1 MGDRHYQINALYRD
15 TLQALAEETERW
27 KGFLDCAGYN
37 FKLRFDEQVLL
48 YAQRPD
54 ATAVLTI
61 AQWNR
66 GFHRWVNRGA
76 KGIAVFDEAPD
87 TVQKIR
93 YYFDISDTHEGKD
106 ARKVPIWSYQDAYEA
121 EVIESLEAAFDIQEK
136 NESLPKTIEAAMQA
150 AAEAYRMD
158 YLPALKETQGASR
171 LSILDEENLS
181 LCLTEAAAASSRYL
195 ILRRLGFTKEA
206 EALSDSLTLARD
218 FNTKET
224 LQILGS
230 MVSDLSQI
238 ALTEIGKTVRAL
250 QKEEKEENRTIEQID
265 FFAYTKKKEEKGG
278 AEHETGNQLQPA
290 RGLSN
295 SKHHDAGAETGAD
308 RALRE
313 NAAAVSKGETKNDIL
328 SASDGLQTITAPF
341 GNRQTGAQDARAADP
356 ADDANRRGQR
366 ETEGRKHDA
375 LGTENE
381 QYPGK
386 SHGDRG
392 DGTDLQVAYY
402 DRKTEVSKLPFFH
415 GDKDIQAILLTT
427 PHLKVKKSDIRKFFE
442 LHRDTEERTSY
453 LREIFNNDYTE
464 LMLAGDRRVGYKTY
478 QNVLHLWEG
487 SYLSRTAE
495 GYYDWGV
502 ISEYFDS
509 LRLLGKLYDTA
520 ERLPSI
526 EEQESFFAER
536 SEEKPFFTQE
546 IIDEVLTR
554 GSGFENGKFRI
565 YEQFEKNLS
574 REENARFL
582 KKEYGIGGRY
592 PIKRGLGIDEDHSGA
607 GIKLRSGF
615 SEGSPKMLL
624 KWREA
629 AKRIGQLI
637 AAGQYLSPKEKKQY
651 PAWLALQEARKDALA
666 ESEKEKET
674 QKEWQEETAGESQEE
689 NYVFHLGDRVFLGAA
704 EYEILSMDNE
714 MVELYDGSCPLIH
727 KRIPVAQFEERVRQ
741 TPGNEHLL
749 KRTAVDTPYRELTEE
764 IKKEENDTGSEPK
777 DSLHA
782 EAELSAEPSEE
793 EKPAELFQ
801 YRISDAHFG
810 EGTPKEKFQ
819 RNLTALRLLKK
830 LESEE
835 RLASPH
841 EQEILAGYSGWGGLA
856 DAFDDTKADWKREY
870 AELKTLLAEEEYK
883 AARASTLT
891 AFYTPPMVIR
901 AIYQV
906 LMQAG
911 MREGNLL
918 EPSCGIGNFFGMLP
932 EEMKG
937 CKTYGVEIDPVSAR
951 LAKQL
956 YQKTQI
962 ANEGYENTSLPDSFF
977 DAAVG
982 NVPFGDFSLADQRY
996 DQEHFLIHDY
1006 FFAKTI
1012 DKVRSGGII
1021 AFVTSKG
1028 TLDKENPSVR
1038 KYLAQRAELVGA
1050 IRLPYTVF
1058 QKNAGTKVTTDILF
1072 LKKRERMTDILPSW
1086 VHLGK
1091 TEDGIPINEYY
1102 LEHPDMILGK
1112 LEMQNGRFGKM
1123 SVCAPDER
1131 IPLSLQLKEAAEK
1144 IQTALSLPEME
1155 DMESPEETE
1164 FLPADPSVRNF
1175 SYCVQDGKIYYR
1187 ENSLMREVQISAA
1200 AEKRMRGM
1208 IEIRDTLRKLISAQ
1222 QEERKD
1228 EEIQMLQK
1236 ELNQKYDAF
1245 TAKYGILSARGNR
1258 MVFSDDSSYV
1268 LLSAL
1273 EILNEDGSLKK
1284 KADIFTKRTIRSP
1297 KVITHTDTAV
1307 EALGVSLGERG
1318 RIDMGFMGRLC
1329 AKTEEE
1335 LQEELRGIIF
1345 LNPRW
1350 STENSEEKYLTA
1362 DEYLSGNVREK
1373 LKFAALRAQ
1382 LEPESF
1388 SEHIAALQKVQPK
1401 DLTASEISVK
1411 LGSTWIPAA
1420 YIEQFLYEFLG
1431 TPRYLQ
1437 NHIRVHFSKYT
1448 GEWRIENK
1456 TVDRANLKVHQRYGT
1471 ERMNAYKIVEQTL
1484 NLRDVRVFDYFDD
1497 GHGGKKAVLNQKET
1511 TIAQEKQMQ
1520 IKQAFTDW
1528 IWKEP
1533 ERRNR
1538 LCRLY
1543 NEKFNAIRPREYDGS
1558 HLRFHG
1564 MNPEIRLMPH
1574 QKNAVARV
1582 LYGGNTLLAHCVG
1595 AGKTFEMTAA
1605 AMESRR
1611 LGLCSKPMF
1620 VVPNHLIN
1628 QWASEFLQLY
1638 PAANLLVAT
1647 KKDFERKNRRRFCSR
1662 IATGEYDAIIIGHS
1676 QFEKIPISTE
1686 RQEALLEQEIEDV
1699 THGIQ
1704 ELKRQGG
1711 ERLSIKALEKMK
1723 RGLETKLKK
1732 LSDQSR
1738 KDDVV
1743 TFEELGVDRLFIDE
1757 AHYYKNL
1764 FLYTKMRNVA
1774 GIAQTEALKST
1785 DLYLKCRYLDE
1796 LTKGRGVVFA
1806 TGTPVSNSMT
1816 ELYTMQRYLEYD
1828 RLKEMGLEAFDAWA
1842 STFGETVTAIEL
1854 SPEGTGYRA
1863 KTRFAKFYNLPEL
1876 MAMFKEIADIQT
1888 ADMLNLPV
1896 PQAEFINVSVKPSE
1910 FQTEMVEGLSARA
1923 DKIRSKAVP
1932 VEVDN
1937 MLKVTN
1943 DGRKLAL
1950 EQRLLNPMLPDFA
1963 GSKVN
1968 ACVENVYAIWEAEK
1982 EKKLTQ
1988 LIFCDLSTPRKDGYD
2003 VYHDIKEKLMQKGV
2017 PQEEIRF
2024 IHEADSEAKK
2034 AELFSR
2040 VREGA
2045 VRVLIGSTQKMGAGT
2060 NVQQRLIALHDIDCP
2075 WRPSDLEQRS
2085 GRIIRQGNTNK
2096 AVKIFRYVTEGTF
2109 DAYLYQLV
2117 ESKQR
2122 FISQIYTSKT
2132 PVRAAEDVDEAALS
2146 YAEIKML
2153 ASGNPYIKEKMDLD
2167 IQVSRLKM
2175 LKQNFL
2181 SERYELEDRLLRA
2194 YPQKERQYQ
2203 EAICGYE
2210 NDLRRIAALPPS
2222 EETFTEM
2229 TLEGRIY
2236 TEKKQ
2241 AAAALLVAC
2250 QRMKSANPAEIGSYK
2265 GFAMFLS
2272 FDTFERQYR
2281 LELRA
2286 EMNYAVILGDDGLGN
2301 LTRIEHAIEKIPENL
2316 EKAKQALQEV
2326 QTQME
2331 NAKEELK
2338 KTFPREEE
2346 LEGKSRRLQELDS
2359 LLNLDQPEIP
2369 QITEECV
2376 EVEEEARRKEI
2387 TKDTR

>member
-1 MGDRHYQINALYRD
+1 MGDRHYQINALYRN

-27 KGFLDCAGYN
+27 KAFLDCAGYN

-61 AQWNR
+61 EQWNK

-106 ARKVPIWSYQDAYEA
+106 ARKVPLWSYQDAYEA
-121 EVIESLEAAFDIQEK
+121 EGIESLEAAFDIQEK
-136 NESLPKTIEAAMQA
+136 NESLPKTVEAAMQA

-206 EALSDSLTLARD
+206 EALTDSLTLARD

-224 LQILGS
+224 LQILGNL
-230 MVSDLSQI
+230 VSDLSQI

-295 SKHHDAGAETGAD
+295 SKHHDAGAKRNTD

-328 SASDGLQTITAPF
+328 SASDGLQAITAPF
-341 GNRQTGAQDARAADP
+341 GNRQTGAQDAEAADP

-366 ETEGRKHDA
+366 ETERRKHDA
-375 LGTENE
+375 LGTEDE

-442 LHRDTEERTSY
+442 LHRDTEERIFY

-502 ISEYFDS
+502 ISEHFDS

-526 EEQESFFAER
+526 EEQESFFAELPT
-536 SEEKPFFTQE
+536 ENPFFTQE
-546 IIDEVLTR
+546 IIDEVLTH

-574 REENARFL
+574 LEENAKFL

-615 SEGSPKMLL
+615 SEDSPKMIL
-624 KWREA
+624 KWTEA

-651 PAWLALQEARKDALA
+651 PAWLALQEARKDAFA
-666 ESEKEKET
+666 ESEKEKES
-674 QKEWQEETAGESQEE
+674 QREWQEETTGESQEE
-689 NYVFHLGDRVFLGAA
+689 NYVFHLGDRVFLGTA

-714 MVELYDGSCPLIH
+714 MVELYDPSCPLIH
-727 KRIPVAQFEERVRQ
+727 KRIPAAQFEERIRQ
-741 TPGNEHLL
+741 TPGNAHLL
-749 KRTAVDTPYRELTEE
+749 ERNAIDTPYREL
-764 IKKEENDTGSEPK
+764 KEESDAEPALGNPLQE
-777 DSLHA
+777 D
-782 EAELSAEPSEE
+782 AEPSEKK

-819 RNLTALRLLKK
+819 KNLAALRLLKK

-835 RLASPH
+835 RLANPS
-841 EQEILAGYSGWGGLA
+841 EQEILANYNGWGGLA

-870 AELKTLLAEEEYK
+870 EALKALLSEEEYK

-891 AFYTPPMVIR
+891 AFYTPPVVIR

-982 NVPFGDFSLADQRY
+982 NVPFGDFCLADQRY

-1006 FFAKTI
+1006 FFAKTL
-1012 DKVRSGGII
+1012 DKVRPGGII

-1038 KYLAQRAELVGA
+1038 KYIAQRAELIGA
-1050 IRLPYTVF
+1050 IRLPYTAF
-1058 QKNAGTKVTTDILF
+1058 QKTAGTKVTTDILF

-1086 VHLGK
+1086 VYLGK
-1091 TEDGIPINEYY
+1091 REDGISINEYFI
-1102 LEHPDMILGK
+1102 EHPEMVLGK
-1112 LEMQNGRFGKM
+1112 IEMRSGRFRPI
-1123 SVCAPDER
+1123 SVCAPNENL
-1131 IPLSLQLKEAAEK
+1131 PLSLQLKEAAER
-1144 IQTALSLPEME
+1144 IQTELSLPEL
-1155 DMESPEETE
+1155 ESIESTEETE
-1164 FLPADPSVRNF
+1164 LIPADPSVRNF
-1175 SYCVQDGKIYYR
+1175 SYCVEDGKIYYR
-1187 ENSLMREVQISAA
+1187 ENSLMRQIQISAA
-1200 AEKRMRGM
+1200 AEKRVRGM
-1208 IEIRDTLRKLISAQ
+1208 IEIRDTLRKLITAQ
-1222 QEERKD
+1222 QEDHSD
-1228 EEIQMLQK
+1228 EEIQTLQK
-1236 ELNQKYDAF
+1236 ELNQKYDSF
-1245 TAKYGILSARGNR
+1245 TAKYGRLSARGNR

-1273 EILNEDGSLKK
+1273 EILNDDGSLRK

-1318 RIDMGFMGRLC
+1318 RIDMGFMERLC

-1345 LNPRW
+1345 LNPAW
-1350 STENSEEKYLTA
+1350 SAENSEEKYLTA
-1362 DEYLSGNVREK
+1362 DAYLSGNVREK

-1382 LEPESF
+1382 LEPEVF
-1388 SEHIAALQKVQPK
+1388 SEHMTALQKVQPK

-1411 LGSTWIPAA
+1411 LGSTWIPEND
-1420 YIEQFLYEFLG
+1420 ITDFLHELLG
-1431 TPRYLQ
+1431 TPRYLKDR
-1437 NHIRVHFSKYT
+1437 IRVRYSKYT
-1448 GEWRIENK
+1448 GQWRVENK
-1456 TVDRANLKVHQRYGT
+1456 SFDTGNLKVYRTYGT
-1471 ERMNAYKIVEQTL
+1471 QRMNAYKIMEQTL
-1484 NLRDVRVFDYFDD
+1484 NLRDARVFDYFENEK
-1497 GHGGKKAVLNQKET
+1497 GAKQAVINAKET
-1511 TIAQEKQMQ
+1511 AIAQEKQMQ

-1528 IWKEP
+1528 IWKDP
-1533 ERRNR
+1533 ERRRR
-1538 LCRLY
+1538 LCERY
-1543 NEKFNAIRPREYDGS
+1543 NERFNAIRPREYDGS

-1605 AMESRR
+1605 AMESKR
-1611 LGLCSKPMF
+1611 LGLCQKPMF
-1620 VVPNHLIN
+1620 VVPNHLIE

-1647 KKDFERKNRRRFCSR
+1647 RKDFEKKNRKRFCSR
-1662 IATGEYDAIIIGHS
+1662 IATGEYDAVILGHS
-1676 QFEKIPISTE
+1676 QFEKIPISKE
-1686 RQEALLEQEIEDV
+1686 RQEALLTQEIEAV
-1699 THGIQ
+1699 SCGIQ

-1711 ERLSIKALEKMK
+1711 ERISVKALEKMK
-1723 RGLETKLKK
+1723 KGLETKLKK

-1854 SPEGTGYRA
+1854 APEGTGYRA

-1876 MAMFKEIADIQT
+1876 MTIFKEIADIQT

-1896 PQAEFINVSVKPSE
+1896 PQAEFINVSVRPSE
-1910 FQTEMVEGLSARA
+1910 FQTEMVEGLSERA

-1968 ACVENVYAIWEAEK
+1968 ACVENVHAIWEAGK

-1988 LIFCDLSTPRKDGYD
+1988 LIFCDLSTPRKEGYD
-2003 VYHDIKEKLMQKGV
+2003 VYHDIK
-2017 PQEEIRF
+2017 
-2024 IHEADSEAKK
+2024 
-2034 AELFSR
+2034 
-2040 VREGA
+2040 
-2045 VRVLIGSTQKMGAGT
+2045 
-2060 NVQQRLIALHDIDCP
+2060 
-2075 WRPSDLEQRS
+2075 
-2085 GRIIRQGNTNK
+2085 
-2096 AVKIFRYVTEGTF
+2096 
-2109 DAYLYQLV
+2109 
-2117 ESKQR
+2117 
-2122 FISQIYTSKT
+2122 
-2132 PVRAAEDVDEAALS
+2132 
-2146 YAEIKML
+2146 
-2153 ASGNPYIKEKMDLD
+2153 
-2167 IQVSRLKM
+2167 
-2175 LKQNFL
+2175 
-2181 SERYELEDRLLRA
+2181 
-2194 YPQKERQYQ
+2194 
-2203 EAICGYE
+2203 
-2210 NDLRRIAALPPS
+2210 
-2222 EETFTEM
+2222 
-2229 TLEGRIY
+2229 
-2236 TEKKQ
+2236 
-2241 AAAALLVAC
+2241 
-2250 QRMKSANPAEIGSYK
+2250 
-2265 GFAMFLS
+2265 
-2272 FDTFERQYR
+2272 
-2281 LELRA
+2281 
-2286 EMNYAVILGDDGLGN
+2286 
-2301 LTRIEHAIEKIPENL
+2301 
-2316 EKAKQALQEV
+2316 
-2326 QTQME
+2326 
-2331 NAKEELK
+2331 
-2338 KTFPREEE
+2338 
-2346 LEGKSRRLQELDS
+2346 
-2359 LLNLDQPEIP
+2359 
-2369 QITEECV
+2369 
-2376 EVEEEARRKEI
+2376 
-2387 TKDTR
+2387 

>member
-1 MGDRHYQINALYRD
+1 MSDRHYQIDALYRN
-15 TLQALAEETERW
+15 TLQALAEETARW

-61 AQWNR
+61 TQWNS

-106 ARKVPIWSYQDAYEA
+106 ARKVPLWSYQDAYEA

-136 NESLPKTIEAAMQA
+136 NESLPKTVEAAMQA

-206 EALSDSLTLARD
+206 EALTDSLTLACD

-230 MVSDLSQI
+230 MVSDISQI
-238 ALTEIGKTVRAL
+238 ALTEIGKTMRAL

-308 RALRE
+308 RALWE
-313 NAAAVSKGETKNDIL
+313 NEAAVSKGETKNDIL

-341 GNRQTGAQDARAADP
+341 GNRQAGAHDARAVDP
-356 ADDANRRGQR
+356 ADDANRGGQR

-402 DRKTEVSKLPFFH
+402 DRKTEVTRLPFF
-415 GDKDIQAILLTT
+415 GRDADIQAILLTT
-427 PHLKVKKSDIRKFFE
+427 PHLKASKGAIRDFFA
-442 LHRDTEERTSY
+442 LHRDTEERIAY
-453 LREIFNNDYTE
+453 LREIFNHDYTE

-526 EEQESFFAER
+526 EEQESFFAEY

-582 KKEYGIGGRY
+582 KKEYGIGGSY
-592 PIKRGLGIDEDHSGA
+592 PIKRGLGIDEDHAGA

-615 SEGSPKMLL
+615 SENSPKMLL
-624 KWREA
+624 KWTEA
-629 AKRIGQLI
+629 GKRIRELI
-637 AAGQYLSPKEKKQY
+637 ALDRYLSPKEKKQY
-651 PAWLALQEARKDALA
+651 PAWLSMQEARREALTEDRTRQSEEQSQA
-666 ESEKEKET
+666 ETEA
-674 QKEWQEETAGESQEE
+674 EEA
-689 NYVFHLGDRVFLGAA
+689 YVFHLGDRVFLGAA

-714 MVELYDGSCPLIH
+714 TVELYDPNCPLLH
-727 KRIPVAQFEERVRQ
+727 KRIPAAQFEERVRQ
-741 TPGNEHLL
+741 SPGNEHLL
-749 KRTAVDTPYRELTEE
+749 ERNAVDTPYRELNED
-764 IKKEENDTGSEPK
+764 IKKEESNTESEPK
-777 DSLHA
+777 DSLQE
-782 EAELSAEPSEE
+782 EAELDAEPSEE
-793 EKPAELFQ
+793 ERKQKELFQ
-801 YRISDAHFG
+801 YRITDAHFG

-830 LESEE
+830 LEGEE
-835 RLASPH
+835 RLASPS
-841 EQEILAGYSGWGGLA
+841 EQEILAGYSGWGGLS

-891 AFYTPPMVIR
+891 AFYTPPVVIR

-1006 FFAKTI
+1006 FFAKTL
-1012 DKVRSGGII
+1012 DKVRPSGII

-1038 KYLAQRAELVGA
+1038 KYIAQRAELIGA
-1050 IRLPYTVF
+1050 IRLPYTAF
-1058 QKNAGTKVTTDILF
+1058 QKTAGTKVTTDILF

-1091 TEDGIPINEYY
+1091 TEDGISINEYY
-1102 LEHPDMILGK
+1102 LEHPEMVLGK

-1123 SVCAPDER
+1123 SVCAPNENL
-1131 IPLSLQLKEAAEK
+1131 PLSLQLKEAAER
-1144 IQTALSLPEME
+1144 IQTELSLPELESME
-1155 DMESPEETE
+1155 NPEETE
-1164 FLPADPSVRNF
+1164 LIPADPSVRNF

-1187 ENSLMREVQISAA
+1187 ENSLMRVVQISAV
-1200 AEKRMRGM
+1200 AEKRVRGM
-1208 IEIRDTLRKLISAQ
+1208 IGIRDTLRRLITAQ
-1222 QEERKD
+1222 QEDHAD

-1236 ELNQKYDAF
+1236 ELNQEYDAF
-1245 TAKYGILSARGNR
+1245 TAKYGLISARGNR

-1318 RIDMGFMGRLC
+1318 RIDMAFMEILC
-1329 AKTEEE
+1329 GKTEGV

-1345 LNPRW
+1345 FNPAW
-1350 STENSEEKYLTA
+1350 SAENSEEKYLTA

-1373 LKFAALRAQ
+1373 LKLAKLRAD
-1382 LEPESF
+1382 LEPEVF
-1388 SEHIAALQKVQPK
+1388 FGHAAALQKVQPK

-1456 TVDRANLKVHQRYGT
+1456 TADHVNLKVHQRYGT

-1528 IWKEP
+1528 IWKDP
-1533 ERRNR
+1533 ERRRR
-1538 LCRLY
+1538 LCERY
-1543 NEKFNAIRPREYDGS
+1543 NERFNAIRPREYDGS

-1605 AMESRR
+1605 AMESKR
-1611 LGLCSKPMF
+1611 LGLCQKPMF
-1620 VVPNHLIN
+1620 VVPNHLIE

-1647 KKDFERKNRRRFCSR
+1647 RKDFEKKNRKRFCSR
-1662 IATGEYDAIIIGHS
+1662 IATGEYDAVILGHS
-1676 QFEKIPISTE
+1676 QFEKIPISLE
-1686 RQEALLEQEIEDV
+1686 RQEALLTQEIEDISR
-1699 THGIQ
+1699 GIQ
-1704 ELKRQGG
+1704 ELKMQGG
-1711 ERLSIKALEKMK
+1711 ERLSVKALEKMK
-1723 RGLETKLKK
+1723 KGLETKLKK

-1854 SPEGTGYRA
+1854 APEGTGYRA

-1876 MAMFKEIADIQT
+1876 MAMFKEIADLQT

-1968 ACVENVYAIWEAEK
+1968 ACVENVYAIWEAGK

-2085 GRIIRQGNTNK
+2085 GRIIRQGNTNE

-2167 IQVSRLKM
+2167 IQVSRLRM

-2241 AAAALLVAC
+2241 AGAALLIVC

-2338 KTFPREEE
+2338 KTFPKEEE
-2346 LEGKSRRLQELDS
+2346 LEEKSRRLQELDS

-2376 EVEEEARRKEI
+2376 EVEEEARTKEM

>member
-1 MGDRHYQINALYRD
+1 MRDRHYQIDVLYRN
-15 TLQALAEETERW
+15 TLQALAEETEGW

-121 EVIESLEAAFDIQEK
+121 EVIESLEAAFDMPEK

-206 EALSDSLTLARD
+206 EALTDSLTLARD

-224 LQILGS
+224 LQILGNL
-230 MVSDLSQI
+230 VSDISQI

-313 NAAAVSKGETKNDIL
+313 NAAAVSTGETKNDIL
-328 SASDGLQTITAPF
+328 SASDGLQAITAPF
-341 GNRQTGAQDARAADP
+341 GNRQTGAQDAEAADP

-375 LGTENE
+375 LGTEDE

-402 DRKTEVSKLPFFH
+402 DRKTEVLKLPFF
-415 GDKDIQAILLTT
+415 GRDADIQAILLTT

-442 LHRDTEERTSY
+442 LHRDTEERISY
-453 LREIFNNDYTE
+453 LREIFNHDYTE

-502 ISEYFDS
+502 IAEHFDS
-509 LRLLGKLYDTA
+509 LRLLAKLYDTA

-526 EEQESFFAER
+526 EEQESFFAELPT
-536 SEEKPFFTQE
+536 ENPFFTQE

-574 REENARFL
+574 LEENAKFL

-592 PIKRGLGIDEDHSGA
+592 PIKSGLGIDEDHSGA

-624 KWREA
+624 KWTEA

-637 AAGQYLSPKEKKQY
+637 AAGQYLSPKETKQY
-651 PAWLALQEARKDALA
+651 PSWLALQEARKDALA
-666 ESEKEKET
+666 ESEKEKES
-674 QKEWQEETAGESQEE
+674 QREWQEETAGESQEE

-714 MVELYDGSCPLIH
+714 MVELYDPSCPLIH
-727 KRIPVAQFEERVRQ
+727 KRIPAAQFEERIRQ
-741 TPGNEHLL
+741 TPGNAHLL
-749 KRTAVDTPYRELTEE
+749 ERNAVDTPYRELTEE

-819 RNLTALRLLKK
+819 RNLMALRLLKK
-830 LESEE
+830 LESDE

-918 EPSCGIGNFFGMLP
+918 EPSCGIGNFFGVLP
-932 EEMKG
+932 EEMKA

-951 LAKQL
+951 LARQL

-982 NVPFGDFSLADQRY
+982 NVPFGDFCLADQRY

-1012 DKVRSGGII
+1012 DKVRPGGII

-1038 KYLAQRAELVGA
+1038 KYIAQRAELIGA
-1050 IRLPYTVF
+1050 IRLPYTAF
-1058 QKNAGTKVTTDILF
+1058 QKTAGTKVTTDILF

-1086 VHLGK
+1086 VYLGK

-1123 SVCAPDER
+1123 SVCTPDER

-1175 SYCVQDGKIYYR
+1175 SYCMEDGKIYYR
-1187 ENSLMREVQISAA
+1187 ENSLMRQIQISAA
-1200 AEKRMRGM
+1200 AEKRVRGM
-1208 IEIRDTLRKLISAQ
+1208 IEIRDTLRRLIRAQ
-1222 QEERKD
+1222 QEDHSD
-1228 EEIQMLQK
+1228 EEIQTLQK
-1236 ELNQKYDAF
+1236 ELNQKYDSF
-1245 TAKYGILSARGNR
+1245 TAKYGLLSARGN

-1318 RIDMGFMGRLC
+1318 RIDMGFMERLC

-1350 STENSEEKYLTA
+1350 STKNSEEKYLTA

-1388 SEHIAALQKVQPK
+1388 SEHIASLQKVQPK

-1456 TVDRANLKVHQRYGT
+1456 TADRANLKVHQRYGT

-1484 NLRDVRVFDYFDD
+1484 NLRDVRVFDYFED

-1511 TIAQEKQMQ
+1511 AIAQEKQMQ
-1520 IKQAFTDW
+1520 IKQGFTDW
-1528 IWKEP
+1528 IWKDP

-1605 AMESRR
+1605 AMESKR
-1611 LGLCSKPMF
+1611 LGICQKPMF
-1620 VVPNHLIN
+1620 VVPNHLIE

-1854 SPEGTGYRA
+1854 APEGYT
-1863 KTRFAKFYNLPEL
+1863 
-1876 MAMFKEIADIQT
+1876 
-1888 ADMLNLPV
+1888 
-1896 PQAEFINVSVKPSE
+1896 
-1910 FQTEMVEGLSARA
+1910 
-1923 DKIRSKAVP
+1923 
-1932 VEVDN
+1932 
-1937 MLKVTN
+1937 
-1943 DGRKLAL
+1943 
-1950 EQRLLNPMLPDFA
+1950 
-1963 GSKVN
+1963 
-1968 ACVENVYAIWEAEK
+1968 
-1982 EKKLTQ
+1982 
-1988 LIFCDLSTPRKDGYD
+1988 
-2003 VYHDIKEKLMQKGV
+2003 
-2017 PQEEIRF
+2017 
-2024 IHEADSEAKK
+2024 
-2034 AELFSR
+2034 
-2040 VREGA
+2040 
-2045 VRVLIGSTQKMGAGT
+2045 LIG
-2060 NVQQRLIALHDIDCP
+2060 R
-2075 WRPSDLEQRS
+2075 
-2085 GRIIRQGNTNK
+2085 
-2096 AVKIFRYVTEGTF
+2096 
-2109 DAYLYQLV
+2109 
-2117 ESKQR
+2117 
-2122 FISQIYTSKT
+2122 
-2132 PVRAAEDVDEAALS
+2132 
-2146 YAEIKML
+2146 
-2153 ASGNPYIKEKMDLD
+2153 
-2167 IQVSRLKM
+2167 
-2175 LKQNFL
+2175 
-2181 SERYELEDRLLRA
+2181 
-2194 YPQKERQYQ
+2194 
-2203 EAICGYE
+2203 
-2210 NDLRRIAALPPS
+2210 
-2222 EETFTEM
+2222 
-2229 TLEGRIY
+2229 
-2236 TEKKQ
+2236 
-2241 AAAALLVAC
+2241 
-2250 QRMKSANPAEIGSYK
+2250 
-2265 GFAMFLS
+2265 
-2272 FDTFERQYR
+2272 
-2281 LELRA
+2281 
-2286 EMNYAVILGDDGLGN
+2286 
-2301 LTRIEHAIEKIPENL
+2301 
-2316 EKAKQALQEV
+2316 
-2326 QTQME
+2326 
-2331 NAKEELK
+2331 
-2338 KTFPREEE
+2338 
-2346 LEGKSRRLQELDS
+2346 
-2359 LLNLDQPEIP
+2359 
-2369 QITEECV
+2369 
-2376 EVEEEARRKEI
+2376 
-2387 TKDTR
+2387 

>member
-1 MGDRHYQINALYRD
+1 MTSTHYQIDRLYRQ
-15 TLQALAEETERW
+15 TMQSLSEEKNWESFLA
-27 KGFLDCAGYN
+27 FAGNHYH
-37 FKLRFDEQVLL
+37 LRFDEQVLI

-54 ATAVLTI
+54 ASKVHTI
-61 AQWNR
+61 EQWNR
-66 GFHRWVNRGA
+66 NYHHWVNRGA
-76 KGIAVFDEAPD
+76 KGIAVFDDTPD

-93 YYFDISDTHEGKD
+93 YYFDISDTHDGKD
-106 ARKVPIWSYQDAYEA
+106 AK
-121 EVIESLEAAFDIQEK
+121 
-136 NESLPKTIEAAMQA
+136 A
-150 AAEAYRMD
+150 AALWRYDSAAQEAVIKALGVGVCNTMQEAVLAAVKTAADEHILAYVSDLKDAQSGSRLEILED
-158 YLPALKETQGASR
+158 EHLKTCLKEIAV
-171 LSILDEENLS
+171 
-181 LCLTEAAAASSRYL
+181 CSSAYM
-195 ILRRLGFTKEA
+195 IFHRLGAKFPPEA
-206 EALSDSLTLARD
+206 NDMFSLVQD

-224 LQILGS
+224 LQILG
-230 MVSDLSQI
+230 MMTHDLSQTI
-238 ALTEIGKTVRAL
+238 LAEIEKVL
-250 QKEEKEENRTIEQID
+250 CSFQVQKENRTFEIHRNSAYTEEKEKQ
-265 FFAYTKKKEEKGG
+265 GG
-278 AEHETGNQLQPA
+278 TGHEREHTVPNAGRLP
-290 RGLSN
+290 N
-295 SKHHDAGAETGAD
+295 SKHHDAGAKRSAD

-313 NAAAVSKGETKNDIL
+313 NAPAVSQRETKTGIL
-328 SASDGLQTITAPF
+328 PPSDGLQAIAAPF
-341 GNRQTGAQDARAADP
+341 GNRQRGAQDAGAADP
-356 ADDANRRGQR
+356 ADDANRRNQR

-375 LGTENE
+375 LGAEDE

-392 DGTDLQVAYY
+392 GGTDLQVAYY
-402 DRKTEVSKLPFFH
+402 DRKTEVTRLPFF
-415 GDKDIQAILLTT
+415 GRDADVQAILLTT
-427 PHLKVKKSDIRKFFE
+427 PYLKAGKSDIRKFFA
-442 LHRDTEERTSY
+442 LHRDTEERISY

-464 LMLAGDRRVGYKTY
+464 LILAGDRRVGYKTY

-582 KKEYGIGGRY
+582 KKEYGIGGSY
-592 PIKRGLGIDEDHSGA
+592 PIKRGLGIDEDHAGA

-624 KWREA
+624 KWTEA
-629 AKRIGQLI
+629 AKHIGQLI
-637 AAGQYLSPKEKKQY
+637 AIGQYLSPKEKKQY

-666 ESEKEKET
+666 ESEKEKES
-674 QKEWQEETAGESQEE
+674 QREWQEETAGESQEE

-749 KRTAVDTPYRELTEE
+749 KRNAVDTPYRELTEE

-819 RNLTALRLLKK
+819 KNLAALRLLKK

-835 RLASPH
+835 RFADPP
-841 EQEILAGYSGWGGLA
+841 EQEILAGYSGWGGLS
-856 DAFDDTKADWKREY
+856 DAFDETKTDWKREY

-883 AARASTLT
+883 TARASTLT
-891 AFYTPPMVIR
+891 AFYTPPVVIR

-932 EEMKG
+932 EEMKA

-982 NVPFGDFSLADQRY
+982 NVPFGDFCLADQRY

-1006 FFAKTI
+1006 FFAKTL
-1012 DKVRSGGII
+1012 DKVRPGGII

-1038 KYLAQRAELVGA
+1038 KYIAQRAELIGA

-1086 VHLGK
+1086 VYLGK

-1123 SVCAPDER
+1123 SVCTPNER
-1131 IPLSLQLKEAAEK
+1131 IPLSLQLKEAAGK
-1144 IQTALSLPEME
+1144 IQTELSLPEME
-1155 DMESPEETE
+1155 SMESPEETE

-1187 ENSLMREVQISAA
+1187 ENSLMREVQSSAA

-1245 TAKYGILSARGNR
+1245 TAKYGLLSARGN

-1318 RIDMGFMGRLC
+1318 RIDMGFMERLC

-1350 STENSEEKYLTA
+1350 STKNSEEKYLTA

-1456 TVDRANLKVHQRYGT
+1456 TADRANLKVHQRYGT

-1528 IWKEP
+1528 IWKDP
-1533 ERRNR
+1533 ERRRR
-1538 LCRLY
+1538 LCERY
-1543 NEKFNAIRPREYDGS
+1543 NERFNAIRPREYDGS
-1558 HLRFHG
+1558 HIRFHG

-1732 LSDQSR
+1732 LSDQSK

-1828 RLKEMGLEAFDAWA
+1828 RLKAMGLEAFDAWA

-1854 SPEGTGYRA
+1854 APEGTGYRA

-2060 NVQQRLIALHDIDCP
+2060 NVQQRLIALHDLDCP
-2075 WRPSDLEQRS
+2075 WRPSDV
-2085 GRIIRQGNTNK
+2085 GRILRTF
-2096 AVKIFRYVTEGTF
+2096 KI
-2109 DAYLYQLV
+2109 
-2117 ESKQR
+2117 
-2122 FISQIYTSKT
+2122 
-2132 PVRAAEDVDEAALS
+2132 
-2146 YAEIKML
+2146 
-2153 ASGNPYIKEKMDLD
+2153 
-2167 IQVSRLKM
+2167 
-2175 LKQNFL
+2175 
-2181 SERYELEDRLLRA
+2181 
-2194 YPQKERQYQ
+2194 
-2203 EAICGYE
+2203 
-2210 NDLRRIAALPPS
+2210 
-2222 EETFTEM
+2222 
-2229 TLEGRIY
+2229 
-2236 TEKKQ
+2236 KK
-2241 AAAALLVAC
+2241 
-2250 QRMKSANPAEIGSYK
+2250 N
-2265 GFAMFLS
+2265 
-2272 FDTFERQYR
+2272 
-2281 LELRA
+2281 
-2286 EMNYAVILGDDGLGN
+2286 
-2301 LTRIEHAIEKIPENL
+2301 
-2316 EKAKQALQEV
+2316 
-2326 QTQME
+2326 
-2331 NAKEELK
+2331 
-2338 KTFPREEE
+2338 
-2346 LEGKSRRLQELDS
+2346 
-2359 LLNLDQPEIP
+2359 
-2369 QITEECV
+2369 V
-2376 EVEEEARRKEI
+2376 EVTDNGKI
-2387 TKDTR
+2387 II

>member
-1 MGDRHYQINALYRD
+1 LSDRHYQIDALYRKI
-15 TLQALAEETERW
+15 LKELSEEPESW
-27 KGFLDCAGYN
+27 KAFLDCAGYN

-61 AQWNR
+61 EQWNK

-76 KGIAVFDEAPD
+76 KGIAVFDEAAD

-106 ARKVPIWSYQDAYEA
+106 ARKVPLWSYQDTYEA
-121 EVIESLEAAFDIQEK
+121 EVIESLEAAFDIPEK
-136 NESLPKTIEAAMQA
+136 NEGLPKTVEAAMQA

-158 YLPALKETQGASR
+158 YLPALKETQGVSR

-195 ILRRLGFTKEA
+195 ILRRFGFTKEA
-206 EALSDSLTLARD
+206 EALTDSLTLARD

-295 SKHHDAGAETGAD
+295 SKHHDAGAEAGAD
-308 RALRE
+308 WALRE

-328 SASDGLQTITAPF
+328 SPSDRLQAAGTPL
-341 GNRQTGAQDARAADP
+341 GNRQAGVRDERAADS

-366 ETEGRKHDA
+366 EAEGRRYDA
-375 LGTENE
+375 LGAEDEKHRSQSDGNHTDRT
-381 QYPGK
+381 YPE
-386 SHGDRG
+386 
-392 DGTDLQVAYY
+392 VAYY
-402 DRKTEVSKLPFFH
+402 DRKAEVSKLPFFH

-427 PHLKVKKSDIRKFFE
+427 PHLKAKKSDIRKFFE
-442 LHRDTEERTSY
+442 LHRDTEERISY
-453 LREIFNNDYTE
+453 LREIFNNDFTE
-464 LMLAGDRRVGYKTY
+464 LFLAGDRRVGYKTY

-526 EEQESFFAER
+526 EEQESFFAEL

-565 YEQFEKNLS
+565 YEQFEKGLS
-574 REENARFL
+574 NEENARFL
-582 KKEYGIGGRY
+582 KNEYGIGGRY
-592 PIKRGLGIDEDHSGA
+592 PIKSGLGIDEDHSGA

-615 SEGSPKMLL
+615 SEDSPKMLL
-624 KWREA
+624 KWTEA

-637 AAGQYLSPKEKKQY
+637 AMGQYLSPKETKQY
-651 PAWLALQEARKDALA
+651 PSWLALQEARRDALA
-666 ESEKEKET
+666 ESEKEKES
-674 QKEWQEETAGESQEE
+674 QKERQTEKAVESQEE
-689 NYVFHLGDRVFLGAA
+689 NYVFRLGDRVFLGAA
-704 EYEILSMDNE
+704 EYEILSMDEE
-714 MVELYDGSCPLIH
+714 MVELYDPSCPLIP
-727 KRIPVAQFEERVRQ
+727 KRIPAAQFEERVRQ

-749 KRTAVDTPYRELTEE
+749 ERNAIDMPYREVREE
-764 IKKEENDTGSEPK
+764 SDERPALGNLQKED
-777 DSLHA
+777 
-782 EAELSAEPSEE
+782 AEPSEE
-793 EKPAELFQ
+793 KREQKELFQ
-801 YRISDAHFG
+801 YRITDEHFG

-830 LESEE
+830 LESEA
-835 RLASPH
+835 RLASPS
-841 EQEILAGYSGWGGLA
+841 EQEILAGYSGWGGLS
-856 DAFDDTKADWKREY
+856 DAFDETKTDWKSEY
-870 AELKTLLAEEEYK
+870 EALKALLSEEEYK

-962 ANEGYENTSLPDSFF
+962 ANEGYEKTNLPDSFF

-1012 DKVRSGGII
+1012 DKVRPGGII

-1038 KYLAQRAELVGA
+1038 KYIAQRAELVGA
-1050 IRLPYTVF
+1050 IRLPYTAF

-1086 VHLGK
+1086 VYLGK
-1091 TEDGIPINEYY
+1091 TEDGISINEYFI
-1102 LEHPDMILGK
+1102 EHPEMILGK
-1112 LEMQNGRFGKM
+1112 IEMRSGRFRPI
-1123 SVCAPDER
+1123 SVCAPNENL
-1131 IPLSLQLKEAAEK
+1131 PLSLQLTKAAEN
-1144 IQTALSLPEME
+1144 IQTELSLPEME
-1155 DMESPEETE
+1155 SMESPEEAE

-1187 ENSLMREVQISAA
+1187 ENSLMREVPISAA
-1200 AEKRMRGM
+1200 AEKRVRGM
-1208 IEIRDTLRKLISAQ
+1208 IAIRDTLRNLISAQ
-1222 QEERKD
+1222 QEERAD

-1236 ELNQKYDAF
+1236 ELNQKYDSF
-1245 TAKYGILSARGNR
+1245 TAKYGLLSSRGNR

-1273 EILNEDGSLKK
+1273 EILNEDGSLRK

-1297 KVITHTDTAV
+1297 KAITHTDTAV
-1307 EALGVSLGERG
+1307 EALSVSLGERG
-1318 RIDMGFMGRLC
+1318 RIDMDFMESLC
-1329 AKTEEE
+1329 GKTEEK

-1345 LNPRW
+1345 LNPTW
-1350 STENSEEKYLTA
+1350 TAESSEEKYLTA

-1382 LEPESF
+1382 LEPEVF
-1388 SEHIAALQKVQPK
+1388 SEHMTALQKVQPK

-1411 LGSTWIPAA
+1411 LGSTWIPEND
-1420 YIEQFLYEFLG
+1420 ITDFLHELLG
-1431 TPRYLQ
+1431 TPRYLKDR
-1437 NHIRVHFSKYT
+1437 IRVRYSKYT
-1448 GEWRIENK
+1448 GQWRVENK
-1456 TVDRANLKVHQRYGT
+1456 SFDTGNLKVYRTYGT
-1471 ERMNAYKIVEQTL
+1471 QRMNAYKIMEQTL
-1484 NLRDVRVFDYFDD
+1484 NLRDARVFDYFENEK
-1497 GHGGKKAVLNQKET
+1497 GTKQAVINAKET
-1511 TIAQEKQMQ
+1511 AIAQEKQMQ

-1543 NEKFNAIRPREYDGS
+1543 NDKFNAIRPREYDGS

-1564 MNPEIRLMPH
+1564 MNPEISLMPH

-1595 AGKTFEMTAA
+1595 AGKTYEMTAA
-1605 AMESRR
+1605 AMESKR
-1611 LGLCSKPMF
+1611 LGLCQKPMF
-1620 VVPNHLIN
+1620 VVPNHLIE

-1647 KKDFERKNRRRFCSR
+1647 RKDFEKKNRKRFCSR
-1662 IATGEYDAIIIGHS
+1662 IATGEYDAVILGHS
-1676 QFEKIPISTE
+1676 QFEKIPISLE
-1686 RQEALLEQEIEDV
+1686 RQEALLTQEIEDISR
-1699 THGIQ
+1699 GIQ
-1704 ELKRQGG
+1704 ELKMQGG
-1711 ERLSIKALEKMK
+1711 ERLSVKALEKMK
-1723 RGLETKLKK
+1723 KGLETKLKK

-1854 SPEGTGYRA
+1854 APEGTGYRA

-1876 MAMFKEIADIQT
+1876 MTMFKEIADIQT
-1888 ADMLNLPV
+1888 ADMLHLPV

-1910 FQTEMVEGLSARA
+1910 FQTEMVEGLSERA
-1923 DKIRSKAVP
+1923 DRIRSKAVP

-1968 ACVENVYAIWEAEK
+1968 ACVENVYAIWEDGK

-1988 LIFCDLSTPRKDGYD
+1988 LIFCDLSTPRNDGYD
-2003 VYHDIKEKLMQKGV
+2003 VYHDIKEKLIQKGV

-2060 NVQQRLIALHDIDCP
+2060 NVQQRLIALHDLDCP

-2085 GRIIRQGNTNK
+2085 GRIIRQGNTNET
-2096 AVKIFRYVTEGTF
+2096 VKIFRYVTEGTF

-2132 PVRAAEDVDEAALS
+2132 PIRSAEDVDEAALS

-2167 IQVSRLKM
+2167 IQVSRLRM

-2210 NDLRRIAALPPS
+2210 NDLRRIAVLPPS

-2229 TLEGRIY
+2229 TIAGTTYR
-2236 TEKKQ
+2236 EKKQ
-2241 AAAALLVAC
+2241 AGAALLVAC

-2301 LTRIEHAIEKIPENL
+2301 LTRIEHAINKIPEKM

-2346 LEGKSRRLQELDS
+2346 LEEKSRRLQELDS

-2369 QITEECV
+2369 QITEDCI
-2376 EVEEEARRKEI
+2376 EVEEEVRTKEM
-2387 TKDTR
+2387 TKYTR

>member
-1 MGDRHYQINALYRD
+1 MRDRHYQIDVLYRN
-15 TLQALAEETERW
+15 TLQALAEETEGW

-61 AQWNR
+61 EQWNK

-76 KGIAVFDEAPD
+76 KGIAVFDEALD

-121 EVIESLEAAFDIQEK
+121 EVIESLEAAFDMPEK
-136 NESLPKTIEAAMQA
+136 NESLPKTVEAAMQA

-158 YLPALKETQGASR
+158 YLPALKELQGQSR

-195 ILRRLGFTKEA
+195 ILKRLGFTKEA
-206 EALSDSLTLARD
+206 EALTDSLTLARD

-224 LQILGS
+224 LQILGNL
-230 MVSDLSQI
+230 VSDLSQI

-295 SKHHDAGAETGAD
+295 SKHHDAGAKRIAD
-308 RALRE
+308 RTLRE

-328 SASDGLQTITAPF
+328 SASDGLQAITAPF
-341 GNRQTGAQDARAADP
+341 GNRQTGAQDAEAADP

-366 ETEGRKHDA
+366 ETERRKHDA
-375 LGTENE
+375 LGTEDE

-402 DRKTEVSKLPFFH
+402 DRKTEVSRLPFFH

-442 LHRDTEERTSY
+442 LHRDTEERISY

-502 ISEYFDS
+502 ISEHFDS

-526 EEQESFFAER
+526 EEQESFFAELPT
-536 SEEKPFFTQE
+536 ENPFFTQE
-546 IIDEVLTR
+546 IIDEVLTH

-574 REENARFL
+574 LEENAKFL

-615 SEGSPKMLL
+615 SEDSPKMIL
-624 KWREA
+624 KWTEA

-637 AAGQYLSPKEKKQY
+637 AIGQYLSPKEKKQY
-651 PAWLALQEARKDALA
+651 PAWLALQEARKDAFA
-666 ESEKEKET
+666 ESEKEKES
-674 QKEWQEETAGESQEE
+674 QREWQEETTGESQEE

-714 MVELYDGSCPLIH
+714 MVELYDPSCPLIH
-727 KRIPVAQFEERVRQ
+727 KRIPAAQFEERIRQ
-741 TPGNEHLL
+741 TPGNAHLL
-749 KRTAVDTPYRELTEE
+749 ERNAVDTPYREL
-764 IKKEENDTGSEPK
+764 KEESDAEPALGNPLQE
-777 DSLHA
+777 D
-782 EAELSAEPSEE
+782 AEPSEKK

-819 RNLTALRLLKK
+819 KNLAALRLLKK

-835 RLASPH
+835 RLANPS

-870 AELKTLLAEEEYK
+870 EALKALLAEEEYK

-891 AFYTPPMVIR
+891 AFYTPPVVIR

-982 NVPFGDFSLADQRY
+982 NVPFGDFCLADQRY

-1006 FFAKTI
+1006 FFAKTL
-1012 DKVRSGGII
+1012 DKVRPGGII

-1038 KYLAQRAELVGA
+1038 KYIAQRAELIGA
-1050 IRLPYTVF
+1050 IRLPYTAF
-1058 QKNAGTKVTTDILF
+1058 QKTAGTKVTTDILF

-1086 VHLGK
+1086 VYLGK
-1091 TEDGIPINEYY
+1091 REDEISINEYFI
-1102 LEHPDMILGK
+1102 EHPEMVLGK
-1112 LEMQNGRFGKM
+1112 IEMRSGRFRPI
-1123 SVCAPDER
+1123 SVCAPNENL
-1131 IPLSLQLKEAAEK
+1131 PLSLQLKEAAER
-1144 IQTALSLPEME
+1144 IQTELSLPEL
-1155 DMESPEETE
+1155 ESIESTEETE
-1164 FLPADPSVRNF
+1164 LIPADPSVRNF
-1175 SYCVQDGKIYYR
+1175 SYCVEDGKIYYR
-1187 ENSLMREVQISAA
+1187 ENSLMRQIQISAA
-1200 AEKRMRGM
+1200 AEKRVRGM
-1208 IEIRDTLRKLISAQ
+1208 IEIRDTLRKLITAQ
-1222 QEERKD
+1222 QEDHSD
-1228 EEIQMLQK
+1228 EEIQTLQK
-1236 ELNQKYDAF
+1236 ELNQKYDSF
-1245 TAKYGILSARGNR
+1245 TAKYGLLSARGNR

-1273 EILNEDGSLKK
+1273 EILNDDGSLRK

-1307 EALGVSLGERG
+1307 EALGVSLGEHG
-1318 RIDMGFMGRLC
+1318 RIDMGFMERLC

-1345 LNPRW
+1345 LNPAW
-1350 STENSEEKYLTA
+1350 SAENSEEKYLTA
-1362 DEYLSGNVREK
+1362 DAYLSGNVREK

-1382 LEPESF
+1382 LEPEVF
-1388 SEHIAALQKVQPK
+1388 SEHMTALQKVQPK

-1411 LGSTWIPAA
+1411 LGSTWIPEND
-1420 YIEQFLYEFLG
+1420 ITDFLHELLG
-1431 TPRYLQ
+1431 TPRYLKDR
-1437 NHIRVHFSKYT
+1437 IRVRYSKYT
-1448 GEWRIENK
+1448 GQWRVENK
-1456 TVDRANLKVHQRYGT
+1456 SFDTGNLKVYRTYGT
-1471 ERMNAYKIVEQTL
+1471 QRMNAYKIVEQTL
-1484 NLRDVRVFDYFDD
+1484 NLRDVRVFDYFED
-1497 GHGGKKAVLNQKET
+1497 GQGCKKAVLNQKET
-1511 TIAQEKQMQ
+1511 AIAQEKQMQ

-1528 IWKEP
+1528 IWKDP
-1533 ERRNR
+1533 ERRRR
-1538 LCRLY
+1538 LCERY
-1543 NEKFNAIRPREYDGS
+1543 NERFNAIRPREYDGS

-1605 AMESRR
+1605 AMESKR
-1611 LGLCSKPMF
+1611 LGLCQKPMF
-1620 VVPNHLIN
+1620 VVPNHLIE

-1647 KKDFERKNRRRFCSR
+1647 RKDFEKKNRKRFCSR
-1662 IATGEYDAIIIGHS
+1662 IATGEYDAVILGHS
-1676 QFEKIPISTE
+1676 QFEKIPISKE
-1686 RQEALLEQEIEDV
+1686 RQEALLTQEIEAV
-1699 THGIQ
+1699 SCGIQ

-1711 ERLSIKALEKMK
+1711 ERISVKALEKMK
-1723 RGLETKLKK
+1723 KGLETKLKK

-1743 TFEELGVDRLFIDE
+1743 TFEELGIDRLFIDE

-1854 SPEGTGYRA
+1854 APEGTGYRA

-1876 MAMFKEIADIQT
+1876 MTIFKEIADIQT

-1896 PQAEFINVSVKPSE
+1896 PQAEFINVSVRPSE
-1910 FQTEMVEGLSARA
+1910 FQTEMVEGLSTRA

-1968 ACVENVYAIWEAEK
+1968 ACVENVHAIWEAGK

-2003 VYHDIKEKLMQKGV
+2003 VYHDIKEKLMKKGV
-2017 PQEEIRF
+2017 PETEIRF
-2024 IHEADSEAKK
+2024 IHEADTEAKK

-2060 NVQQRLIALHDIDCP
+2060 NVQQRLIALHDLDCP

-2085 GRIIRQGNTNK
+2085 GRIIRQGNTNEI
-2096 AVKIFRYVTEGTF
+2096 VKIFRYVTEGTF

-2122 FISQIYTSKT
+2122 FISQIYTSKA
-2132 PVRAAEDVDEAALS
+2132 PVRSAEDVDEAALS

-2167 IQVSRLKM
+2167 IQVSRLKV

-2181 SERYELEDRLLRA
+2181 SSRYEMEDELLRV
-2194 YPQKERQYQ
+2194 YPQKERKLKEQIFGYQ
-2203 EAICGYE
+2203 KDMELLAS
-2210 NDLRRIAALPPS
+2210 LPPS

-2241 AAAALLVAC
+2241 AGAALLIAC

-2301 LTRIEHAIEKIPENL
+2301 LTRIEHAINKIPEKL

-2346 LEGKSRRLQELDS
+2346 LEEKSRRLQELDS

-2376 EVEEEARRKEI
+2376 EVEEEVRTKEM

>member
-1 MGDRHYQINALYRD
+1 MTSTHYQIDRLYRQ
-15 TLQALAEETERW
+15 TMQSLSEEKNWESFLA
-27 KGFLDCAGYN
+27 FAGNHYH
-37 FKLRFDEQVLL
+37 LRFDEQVLI

-54 ATAVLTI
+54 ASKVHTI
-61 AQWNR
+61 EQWNR
-66 GFHRWVNRGA
+66 NYHHWVNRGA
-76 KGIAVFDEAPD
+76 KGIAVFDDTPD

-93 YYFDISDTHEGKD
+93 YYFDISDTHDGKD
-106 ARKVPIWSYQDAYEA
+106 AK
-121 EVIESLEAAFDIQEK
+121 
-136 NESLPKTIEAAMQA
+136 A
-150 AAEAYRMD
+150 AALWRYDSAAQEAVIKALGVGVCNTMQEAVLAAVKTAADEHILAYVSDLKDAQSGSRLEILED
-158 YLPALKETQGASR
+158 EHLKTCLKEIAV
-171 LSILDEENLS
+171 
-181 LCLTEAAAASSRYL
+181 CSSAYM
-195 ILRRLGFTKEA
+195 IFHRLGAKFPPEA
-206 EALSDSLTLARD
+206 NDMFSLVQD

-224 LQILGS
+224 LQILG
-230 MVSDLSQI
+230 MMTHDLSQTI
-238 ALTEIGKTVRAL
+238 LAEIEKVL
-250 QKEEKEENRTIEQID
+250 CSFQVQKENRTFEIHRNSAYTEEKEKQ
-265 FFAYTKKKEEKGG
+265 GG
-278 AEHETGNQLQPA
+278 TGHEREHTVPNAGRLP
-290 RGLSN
+290 N
-295 SKHHDAGAETGAD
+295 SKHHDAGAKRSAD

-313 NAAAVSKGETKNDIL
+313 NAPAVSQRETKTGIL
-328 SASDGLQTITAPF
+328 PPSDGLQAIAAPF
-341 GNRQTGAQDARAADP
+341 GNRQRGAQDAGAADP
-356 ADDANRRGQR
+356 ADDANRRNQR

-375 LGTENE
+375 LGAEDE

-392 DGTDLQVAYY
+392 GGTDLQVAYY
-402 DRKTEVSKLPFFH
+402 DRKTEVTRLPFF
-415 GDKDIQAILLTT
+415 GRDADVQAILLTT
-427 PHLKVKKSDIRKFFE
+427 PYLKAGKSDIRKFFA
-442 LHRDTEERTSY
+442 LHRDTEERISY

-464 LMLAGDRRVGYKTY
+464 LILAGDRRVGYKTY

-582 KKEYGIGGRY
+582 KKEYGIGGSY
-592 PIKRGLGIDEDHSGA
+592 PIKRGLGIDEDHAGA

-624 KWREA
+624 KWTEA

-637 AAGQYLSPKEKKQY
+637 AIGQYLSPKEKKQY

-666 ESEKEKET
+666 ESEKEKES
-674 QKEWQEETAGESQEE
+674 QREWQEETAGESQEE

-749 KRTAVDTPYRELTEE
+749 KRNAVDTPYRELTEE

-819 RNLTALRLLKK
+819 KNLAALRLLKK

-835 RLASPH
+835 RFADPP
-841 EQEILAGYSGWGGLA
+841 EQEILAGYSGWGGLS
-856 DAFDDTKADWKREY
+856 DAFDETKTDWKREY

-883 AARASTLT
+883 TARASTLT
-891 AFYTPPMVIR
+891 AFYTPPVVIR

-932 EEMKG
+932 EEMKA

-982 NVPFGDFSLADQRY
+982 NVPFGDFCLADQRY

-1006 FFAKTI
+1006 FFAKTL
-1012 DKVRSGGII
+1012 DKVRPGGII

-1038 KYLAQRAELVGA
+1038 KYIAQRAELIGA

-1086 VHLGK
+1086 VYLGK

-1123 SVCAPDER
+1123 SVCTPNER
-1131 IPLSLQLKEAAEK
+1131 IPLSLQLKEAAGK
-1144 IQTALSLPEME
+1144 IQTELSLPEME
-1155 DMESPEETE
+1155 SMESPEETE

-1187 ENSLMREVQISAA
+1187 ENSLMREVQSSAA

-1245 TAKYGILSARGNR
+1245 TAKYGLLSARGN

-1318 RIDMGFMGRLC
+1318 RIDMGFMERLC

-1350 STENSEEKYLTA
+1350 STKNSEEKYLTA

-1456 TVDRANLKVHQRYGT
+1456 TADRANLKVHQRYGT

-1528 IWKEP
+1528 IWKDP
-1533 ERRNR
+1533 ERRRR
-1538 LCRLY
+1538 LCERY
-1543 NEKFNAIRPREYDGS
+1543 NERFNAIRPREYDGS
-1558 HLRFHG
+1558 HIRFHG

-1732 LSDQSR
+1732 LSDQSK

-1828 RLKEMGLEAFDAWA
+1828 RLKAMGLEAFDAWA

-1854 SPEGTGYRA
+1854 APEGTGYRA

-2060 NVQQRLIALHDIDCP
+2060 NVQQRLIALHDLDCP

-2085 GRIIRQGNTNK
+2085 GRIIRQGNTNET
-2096 AVKIFRYVTEGTF
+2096 VKIFRYVTEGTF

-2167 IQVSRLKM
+2167 IQVSRLRM

-2301 LTRIEHAIEKIPENL
+2301 LTRIEHVINKIPENL

-2376 EVEEEARRKEI
+2376 EVEEEARTKEI

>member
-1 MGDRHYQINALYRD
+1 MRHRHYQIDVLYRN

-27 KGFLDCAGYN
+27 KAFLDCAGYN

-61 AQWNR
+61 EQWNK

-106 ARKVPIWSYQDAYEA
+106 ARKVPLWSYQDAYEA
-121 EVIESLEAAFDIQEK
+121 EVIESLEAAFDMPEK
-136 NESLPKTIEAAMQA
+136 NESLPKTVEAAMQA

-158 YLPALKETQGASR
+158 YLPALKELQGQSR

-195 ILRRLGFTKEA
+195 ILKRLGFTKEA
-206 EALSDSLTLARD
+206 EALTDSLTLARD

-224 LQILGS
+224 LQILGNL
-230 MVSDLSQI
+230 VSDLSQI

-295 SKHHDAGAETGAD
+295 SKHHDAGAKRNTD

-328 SASDGLQTITAPF
+328 SASDGLQAITAPF
-341 GNRQTGAQDARAADP
+341 GNRQTGAQDAEAADP

-366 ETEGRKHDA
+366 ETERRKHDA
-375 LGTENE
+375 LGTEDE

-402 DRKTEVSKLPFFH
+402 DRKTEVLKLPFFH

-442 LHRDTEERTSY
+442 LHRDTEERISY

-502 ISEYFDS
+502 ISEHFDS

-526 EEQESFFAER
+526 EEQESFFAELPT
-536 SEEKPFFTQE
+536 ENPFFTQE
-546 IIDEVLTR
+546 IIDEVLTH

-574 REENARFL
+574 LEENAKFL

-624 KWREA
+624 KWTEA

-651 PAWLALQEARKDALA
+651 PSWLALQEARKDALA
-666 ESEKEKET
+666 ESEKEKES
-674 QKEWQEETAGESQEE
+674 QREWQEETAEESQEE

-714 MVELYDGSCPLIH
+714 MVELYDPSCPLIH
-727 KRIPVAQFEERVRQ
+727 KRIPAAQFEERIRQ
-741 TPGNEHLL
+741 TPGNAHLL
-749 KRTAVDTPYRELTEE
+749 ERNAVDTPYREL
-764 IKKEENDTGSEPK
+764 KEESDAEPALGNPLQE
-777 DSLHA
+777 D
-782 EAELSAEPSEE
+782 AEPSEKK

-819 RNLTALRLLKK
+819 KNLAALRLLKK

-835 RLASPH
+835 RLANPS
-841 EQEILAGYSGWGGLA
+841 EQENLAGYSGWGGLA

-870 AELKTLLAEEEYK
+870 EALKALLSEEEYK

-891 AFYTPPMVIR
+891 AFYTPPVVIR

-982 NVPFGDFSLADQRY
+982 NVPFGDFCLADQRY

-1006 FFAKTI
+1006 FFAKTL
-1012 DKVRSGGII
+1012 DKVRPGGII

-1038 KYLAQRAELVGA
+1038 KYIAQRAELVGA
-1050 IRLPYTVF
+1050 IRLPYTAF
-1058 QKNAGTKVTTDILF
+1058 QKTAGTKVTTDILF

-1086 VHLGK
+1086 VYLGK
-1091 TEDGIPINEYY
+1091 REDGISINEYFI
-1102 LEHPDMILGK
+1102 EHPEMVLGK
-1112 LEMQNGRFGKM
+1112 IEMRSGRFRPI
-1123 SVCAPDER
+1123 SVCAPNENL
-1131 IPLSLQLKEAAEK
+1131 PLSLQLKEAAER
-1144 IQTALSLPEME
+1144 IQTELSLPEL
-1155 DMESPEETE
+1155 ESIESTEETE
-1164 FLPADPSVRNF
+1164 LIPADPSVRNF
-1175 SYCVQDGKIYYR
+1175 SYCVEDGKIYYR
-1187 ENSLMREVQISAA
+1187 ENSLMRQIQISAA
-1200 AEKRMRGM
+1200 AEKRVRGM
-1208 IEIRDTLRKLISAQ
+1208 IEIRDTLRKLITAQ
-1222 QEERKD
+1222 QEDHSD
-1228 EEIQMLQK
+1228 EEIQTLQK
-1236 ELNQKYDAF
+1236 ELNQKYDSF
-1245 TAKYGILSARGNR
+1245 TAKYGLLSARGNR

-1273 EILNEDGSLKK
+1273 EILNDDGSLRK

-1318 RIDMGFMGRLC
+1318 RIDMGFMERLC

-1345 LNPRW
+1345 LNPAW
-1350 STENSEEKYLTA
+1350 SAENSEEKYLTA
-1362 DEYLSGNVREK
+1362 DAYLSGNVREK

-1382 LEPESF
+1382 LEPEVF
-1388 SEHIAALQKVQPK
+1388 SEHMTALQKVQPK

-1411 LGSTWIPAA
+1411 LGSTWIPEND
-1420 YIEQFLYEFLG
+1420 ITDFLHELLG
-1431 TPRYLQ
+1431 TPRYLKDR
-1437 NHIRVHFSKYT
+1437 IRVRYSKYT
-1448 GEWRIENK
+1448 GQWRVENK
-1456 TVDRANLKVHQRYGT
+1456 SFDTGNLKVYRTYGT
-1471 ERMNAYKIVEQTL
+1471 QRMNAYKIMEQTL
-1484 NLRDVRVFDYFDD
+1484 NLRDARVFDYFENEK
-1497 GHGGKKAVLNQKET
+1497 GAKQAVINAKET
-1511 TIAQEKQMQ
+1511 AIAQEKQMQ

-1528 IWKEP
+1528 IWKDP
-1533 ERRNR
+1533 ERRRR
-1538 LCRLY
+1538 LCERY
-1543 NEKFNAIRPREYDGS
+1543 NERFNAIRPREYDGS

-1605 AMESRR
+1605 AMESKR
-1611 LGLCSKPMF
+1611 LGLCQKPMF
-1620 VVPNHLIN
+1620 VVPNHLIE
-1628 QWASEFLQLY
+1628 QWASEFLQLQ

-1647 KKDFERKNRRRFCSR
+1647 RKDFEKKNRKRFCSR
-1662 IATGEYDAIIIGHS
+1662 IATGEYDAVILGHS
-1676 QFEKIPISTE
+1676 QFEKIPISKE
-1686 RQEALLEQEIEDV
+1686 RQEALLTQEIEAV
-1699 THGIQ
+1699 SCGIQ

-1711 ERLSIKALEKMK
+1711 ERISVKALEKMK
-1723 RGLETKLKK
+1723 KGLETKLKK

-1854 SPEGTGYRA
+1854 APEGTGYRA

-1876 MAMFKEIADIQT
+1876 MTIFKEIADIQT

-1896 PQAEFINVSVKPSE
+1896 PQAEFINVSVRPSE
-1910 FQTEMVEGLSARA
+1910 FQTEMVEGLSTRA

-1968 ACVENVYAIWEAEK
+1968 ACVENVYEIWEAEK

-2003 VYHDIKEKLMQKGV
+2003 VYHDIKEKLMQKSV

-2060 NVQQRLIALHDIDCP
+2060 NVQQRLIALHDLDCP

-2085 GRIIRQGNTNK
+2085 GRIIRQGNTNEI
-2096 AVKIFRYVTEGTF
+2096 VKIFRYVTEGTF

-2122 FISQIYTSKT
+2122 FISQIYTSKA
-2132 PVRAAEDVDEAALS
+2132 PVRSAEDVDEAALS

-2167 IQVSRLKM
+2167 IQVSRLKV

-2181 SERYELEDRLLRA
+2181 SSRYEMEDELLRV
-2194 YPQKERQYQ
+2194 YPQKERKLKEQIFGYQ
-2203 EAICGYE
+2203 KDMELLAS
-2210 NDLRRIAALPPS
+2210 LPPS

-2241 AAAALLVAC
+2241 AGAALLIAC

-2301 LTRIEHAIEKIPENL
+2301 LTRIEHAIEKIPEKL

-2326 QTQME
+2326 QTQMK

-2346 LEGKSRRLQELDS
+2346 LREKSRRLQELDS

-2376 EVEEEARRKEI
+2376 EVEEEVRTKEM

>member
-1 MGDRHYQINALYRD
+1 MSDRHYQIDALYRN
-15 TLQALAEETERW
+15 TLQALAEETARW

-61 AQWNR
+61 TQWNS

-106 ARKVPIWSYQDAYEA
+106 ARKVPLWSYQDAYEA

-206 EALSDSLTLARD
+206 EALTDSLTLARD

-308 RALRE
+308 RALWE
-313 NAAAVSKGETKNDIL
+313 NEAAVSKGETKTGIL
-328 SASDGLQTITAPF
+328 SASDGLQAITASF
-341 GNRQTGAQDARAADP
+341 GNRQAGAQDAGGADP
-356 ADDANRRGQR
+356 ADDANRRNQR

-386 SHGDRG
+386 SHGDRA

-402 DRKTEVSKLPFFH
+402 DRKTEVTRLPFF
-415 GDKDIQAILLTT
+415 GRDADIQAILLTT
-427 PHLKVKKSDIRKFFE
+427 PHLKAKKSDIRKFFE
-442 LHRDTEERTSY
+442 LHRDTEERISY

-509 LRLLGKLYDTA
+509 LRLLGKLCDTA
-520 ERLPSI
+520 GRLPSI

-582 KKEYGIGGRY
+582 KKEYGIGGSY
-592 PIKRGLGIDEDHSGA
+592 PIKRGLGIDEDHAGA

-615 SEGSPKMLL
+615 SENSPKMLL
-624 KWREA
+624 KWTEA
-629 AKRIGQLI
+629 GKRIRELI
-637 AAGQYLSPKEKKQY
+637 ALDRYLSPKEKKQY
-651 PAWLALQEARKDALA
+651 PAWLSMQEARREALTEDRTRQSEEQSQA
-666 ESEKEKET
+666 ETEA
-674 QKEWQEETAGESQEE
+674 EEA
-689 NYVFHLGDRVFLGAA
+689 YVFHLGDRVFLGAA

-714 MVELYDGSCPLIH
+714 TVELYDPNCPLLH
-727 KRIPVAQFEERVRQ
+727 KRIPAAQFEERVRQ
-741 TPGNEHLL
+741 SPGNEHLL
-749 KRTAVDTPYRELTEE
+749 ERNAVDTPYRELNED
-764 IKKEENDTGSEPK
+764 IKKEESNTESEPK
-777 DSLHA
+777 DSLQE
-782 EAELSAEPSEE
+782 EAELDAEPSEE
-793 EKPAELFQ
+793 ERKQKELFQ
-801 YRISDAHFG
+801 YRITDAHFG

-830 LESEE
+830 LEGEE
-835 RLASPH
+835 RLASPS

-891 AFYTPPMVIR
+891 AFYTPPVVIR

-918 EPSCGIGNFFGMLP
+918 EPSCGIGNFFGVLP
-932 EEMKG
+932 EEMKA
-937 CKTYGVEIDPVSAR
+937 CKTYGVEIDLISAR

-1006 FFAKTI
+1006 FFAKTL
-1012 DKVRSGGII
+1012 DKVRPSGII

-1038 KYLAQRAELVGA
+1038 KYIAQRAELIGA
-1050 IRLPYTVF
+1050 IRLPYTAF
-1058 QKNAGTKVTTDILF
+1058 QKTAGTKVTTDILF

-1091 TEDGIPINEYY
+1091 TEDGISINEYY
-1102 LEHPDMILGK
+1102 LEHPEMVLGK

-1123 SVCAPDER
+1123 SVCAPNENL
-1131 IPLSLQLKEAAEK
+1131 PLSLQLKEAAER
-1144 IQTALSLPEME
+1144 IQTELSLPELESME
-1155 DMESPEETE
+1155 NPEETE
-1164 FLPADPSVRNF
+1164 LIPADPSVRNF

-1187 ENSLMREVQISAA
+1187 ENSLMRVVQISAV
-1200 AEKRMRGM
+1200 AEKRVRGM
-1208 IEIRDTLRKLISAQ
+1208 IGIRDTLRRLITAQ
-1222 QEERKD
+1222 QEDHAD

-1245 TAKYGILSARGNR
+1245 TAKYGLISARGNR

-1273 EILNEDGSLKK
+1273 EILNEDGSLRK

-1297 KVITHTDTAV
+1297 KTITHTDTAV

-1318 RIDMGFMGRLC
+1318 RIDMAFMEILC
-1329 AKTEEE
+1329 GKTEGV

-1362 DEYLSGNVREK
+1362 DAYLSGNVREK

-1382 LEPESF
+1382 LEPEIF
-1388 SEHIAALQKVQPK
+1388 SGHIAALQKVQPK

-1456 TVDRANLKVHQRYGT
+1456 TADHVNLKVHQRYGT

-1533 ERRNR
+1533 DRRNR

-1605 AMESRR
+1605 AMESKR
-1611 LGLCSKPMF
+1611 LGLCQKPMF
-1620 VVPNHLIN
+1620 VVPNHLIE

-1732 LSDQSR
+1732 LSDQSK

-1764 FLYTKMRNVA
+1764 FLYTKMRNVS
-1774 GIAQTEALKST
+1774 GISQTEAQKST

-1796 LTKGRGVVFA
+1796 LTGGRGVIFA

-1816 ELYTMQRYLEYD
+1816 ELYTLQRYLSYD
-1828 RLKEMGLEAFDAWA
+1828 SLKKMGLEAFDAWA

-1968 ACVENVYAIWEAEK
+1968 ACVENVYAIWEAGK

-2085 GRIIRQGNTNK
+2085 GRIIRQGNTNE

-2167 IQVSRLKM
+2167 IQVSRLRM

-2241 AAAALLVAC
+2241 AGAALLIVC

-2316 EKAKQALQEV
+2316 EKAKQALKEV

-2338 KTFPREEE
+2338 KTFPKEEE
-2346 LEGKSRRLQELDS
+2346 LEEKSRRLQELDS

-2376 EVEEEARRKEI
+2376 EVEEEARTKEM

>member
-1 MGDRHYQINALYRD
+1 MTSTHYQIDRLYRQ
-15 TLQALAEETERW
+15 TMQSLSEEKNWESFLA
-27 KGFLDCAGYN
+27 FAGNHYH
-37 FKLRFDEQVLL
+37 LRFDEQVLI

-54 ATAVLTI
+54 ASKVHTI
-61 AQWNR
+61 EQWNR
-66 GFHRWVNRGA
+66 NYHHWVNRGA
-76 KGIAVFDEAPD
+76 KGIAVFDDTPD

-93 YYFDISDTHEGKD
+93 YYFDISDTHDGKD
-106 ARKVPIWSYQDAYEA
+106 AK
-121 EVIESLEAAFDIQEK
+121 
-136 NESLPKTIEAAMQA
+136 A
-150 AAEAYRMD
+150 AALWRYDSAAQEAVIKALGVGVCNTMQEAVLAAVKTAADEHILAYVSDLKDAQSGSRLEILED
-158 YLPALKETQGASR
+158 EHLKTCLKEIAV
-171 LSILDEENLS
+171 
-181 LCLTEAAAASSRYL
+181 CSSAYM
-195 ILRRLGFTKEA
+195 IFHRLGAKFPPEA
-206 EALSDSLTLARD
+206 NDMFSLVQD

-224 LQILGS
+224 LQILG
-230 MVSDLSQI
+230 MMTHDLSQTI
-238 ALTEIGKTVRAL
+238 LAEIEKVL
-250 QKEEKEENRTIEQID
+250 CSFQVQKENRTFEIHRNSAYTEEKEKQ
-265 FFAYTKKKEEKGG
+265 GG
-278 AEHETGNQLQPA
+278 TGHEREHTVPNAGRLP
-290 RGLSN
+290 N
-295 SKHHDAGAETGAD
+295 SKHHDAGAKRSAD

-313 NAAAVSKGETKNDIL
+313 NAPAVSQRETKTGIL
-328 SASDGLQTITAPF
+328 PPSDGLQAIAAPF
-341 GNRQTGAQDARAADP
+341 GNRQRGAQDAGAADP
-356 ADDANRRGQR
+356 ADDANRRNQR

-375 LGTENE
+375 LGAEDE

-392 DGTDLQVAYY
+392 GGTDLQVAYY
-402 DRKTEVSKLPFFH
+402 DRKTEVTRLPFF
-415 GDKDIQAILLTT
+415 GRDADVQAILLTT
-427 PHLKVKKSDIRKFFE
+427 PYLKAGKSDIRKFFA
-442 LHRDTEERTSY
+442 LHRDTEERISY

-464 LMLAGDRRVGYKTY
+464 LILAGDRRVGYKTY

-526 EEQESFFAER
+526 EEQESFFAELPA
-536 SEEKPFFTQE
+536 EKPFFTQE
-546 IIDEVLTR
+546 IIDEVLTT
-554 GSGFENGKFRI
+554 GSGFERGKFRI
-565 YEQFEKNLS
+565 YEQFEKGLS
-574 REENARFL
+574 NEENARFL

-592 PIKRGLGIDEDHSGA
+592 PIKSGLGVNEDHSGA
-607 GIKLRSGF
+607 GIKLSTGF
-615 SEGSPKMLL
+615 SEDSPKMLL
-624 KWREA
+624 KWTEA

-637 AAGQYLSPKEKKQY
+637 AMDRYLNAKEKKLY
-651 PAWLALQEARKDALA
+651 PAWLTAQEAKREELA
-666 ESEKEKET
+666 EDRTRQAKEQSQAETESEEV
-674 QKEWQEETAGESQEE
+674 
-689 NYVFHLGDRVFLGAA
+689 YVFHLGDTVYLGAA

-714 MVELYDGSCPLIH
+714 TVELYDPSCPLLH
-727 KRIPVAQFEERVRQ
+727 KRLPILQFEERVRQ

-749 KRTAVDTPYRELTEE
+749 ERNVIDTSYRELNED
-764 IKKEENDTGSEPK
+764 IKKEENDAGPGPK
-777 DSLHA
+777 ALPYE
-782 EAELSAEPSEE
+782 EAERVPGPSEE

-801 YRISDAHFG
+801 YRITDARFG

-819 RNLTALRLLKK
+819 KNLAALRLLKK

-835 RLASPH
+835 RFADPP
-841 EQEILAGYSGWGGLA
+841 EQEILAGYSGWGGLS

-870 AELKTLLAEEEYK
+870 AELKTLLTEEEYK

-891 AFYTPPMVIR
+891 AFYTPPVIVQ

-911 MREGNLL
+911 MREGNIL

-932 EEMKG
+932 EEMEG
-937 CKTYGVEIDPVSAR
+937 CKTYGVEIDPISAR

-956 YQKTQI
+956 YQKSRVI
-962 ANEGYENTSLPDSFF
+962 NEGYENTNLPDSFF

-996 DQEHFLIHDY
+996 DKEHFLIHDY

-1012 DKVRSGGII
+1012 DKVRPGGII

-1038 KYLAQRAELVGA
+1038 KYIAQRAELAGA
-1050 IRLPYTVF
+1050 IRLPYTAF

-1086 VHLGK
+1086 VHLGR

-1102 LEHPDMILGK
+1102 LEHPDMVLGK

-1123 SVCAPDER
+1123 SICMPDEST
-1131 IPLSLQLKEAAEK
+1131 PLALQIKKAAEH
-1144 IQTALSLPEME
+1144 IRMDAALPDPRSEE
-1155 DMESPEETE
+1155 QEAIEGKESY
-1164 FLPADPSVRNF
+1164 LPADPGVRNF
-1175 SYCVQDGKIYYR
+1175 SYCMQDGKIYYR
-1187 ENSLMREVQISAA
+1187 EDSRMKEVPLSMA
-1200 AEKRMRGM
+1200 AEWRVRGM

-1222 QEERKD
+1222 QEDHAD
-1228 EEIQMLQK
+1228 EEIQTLQK
-1236 ELNQKYDAF
+1236 ELNQKYDSF
-1245 TAKYGILSARGNR
+1245 TAKYGLLSVRGNR
-1258 MVFSDDSSYV
+1258 MAFSDDSSYA

-1273 EILNEDGSLKK
+1273 EILNDDGSLRK

-1297 KVITHTDTAV
+1297 KTITHTDTAV

-1318 RIDMGFMGRLC
+1318 RIDMAFMEILC
-1329 AKTEEE
+1329 GKTEGV

-1345 LNPRW
+1345 FNPAW
-1350 STENSEEKYLTA
+1350 SAENSEEKYLTA

-1373 LKFAALRAQ
+1373 LKLAKLRAD
-1382 LEPESF
+1382 LEPEVF
-1388 SEHIAALQKVQPK
+1388 FGHAAALQKVQPK

-1420 YIEQFLYEFLG
+1420 YITQFMYEILG
-1431 TPRYLQ
+1431 TPPYLRD
-1437 NHIRVHFSKYT
+1437 HIRVHFSKYT

-1456 TVDRANLKVHQRYGT
+1456 NADRANLKVHQTYGT
-1471 ERMNAYKIVEQTL
+1471 ERMNAYKIMEQTL

-1497 GHGGKKAVLNQKET
+1497 GQGSKKAVLNQKET
-1511 TIAQEKQMQ
+1511 AIAQEKQMQ
-1520 IKQAFTDW
+1520 MKQAFMDW

-1538 LCRLY
+1538 ICRLY
-1543 NEKFNAIRPREYDGS
+1543 NDKFNVIRPREYDGS

-1564 MNPEIRLMPH
+1564 MNPEITLMPH
-1574 QKNAVARV
+1574 QKNAAARV
-1582 LYGGNTLLAHCVG
+1582 IYGGNTLLAHCVG
-1595 AGKTFEMTAA
+1595 AGKTYEMTAA

-1611 LGLCSKPMF
+1611 LGLCQKPMF
-1620 VVPNHLIN
+1620 VVPNHLIE
-1628 QWASEFLQLY
+1628 QWAREFLQLY
-1638 PAANLLVAT
+1638 PAANILVAT
-1647 KKDFERKNRRRFCSR
+1647 KKDFERKHRKRFCSR
-1662 IATGEYDAIIIGHS
+1662 IATGEYDAVIIGHS
-1676 QFEKIPISTE
+1676 QFEKIPISLE
-1686 RQEALLEQEIEDV
+1686 RQEALLTQEIEDISR
-1699 THGIQ
+1699 GIQ
-1704 ELKRQGG
+1704 ELKMQGG
-1711 ERLSIKALEKMK
+1711 ERLSVKALEKMK
-1723 RGLETKLKK
+1723 KGLETKLKK

-1743 TFEELGVDRLFIDE
+1743 TFEELGVDRLFVDE

-1796 LTKGRGVVFA
+1796 ITQGRGVIFA

-1828 RLKEMGLEAFDAWA
+1828 RLKAMGLEAFDAWA

-1854 SPEGTGYRA
+1854 APEGTGYRA

-1888 ADMLNLPV
+1888 ADMLKLPV

-1910 FQTEMVEGLSARA
+1910 FQKEMVEGLSARA
-1923 DKIRSKAVP
+1923 DKIRGKTVSAD
-1932 VEVDN
+1932 VDN

-1963 GSKVN
+1963 ESKVN
-1968 ACVENVYAIWEAEK
+1968 ACVENVYDIWEAEK

-2003 VYHDIKEKLMQKGV
+2003 VYHDIKEKLMQRGV

-2034 AELFSR
+2034 AELFSC
-2040 VREGA
+2040 VREGK

-2060 NVQQRLIALHDIDCP
+2060 NVQQRLIALHDLDCP

-2085 GRIIRQGNTNK
+2085 GRIIRQGNTNET
-2096 AVKIFRYVTEGTF
+2096 VKIFRYVTEGTF

-2132 PVRAAEDVDEAALS
+2132 PVRSAEDVDEAALS

-2167 IQVSRLKM
+2167 IQVSRLKV

-2181 SERYELEDRLLRA
+2181 SEHYELEDRLLHT
-2194 YPQKERQYQ
+2194 YPKKERQYQ

-2210 NDLRRIAALPPS
+2210 NDLRRIADLPPS

-2229 TLEGRIY
+2229 TIAGSTY
-2236 TEKKQ
+2236 TVKKQ
-2241 AAAALLVAC
+2241 AGTALLVAC
-2250 QRMKSANPAEIGSYK
+2250 QRMKSANPVEIGSYK

-2286 EMNYAVILGDDGLGN
+2286 AMNYIVLLGDDSLGN
-2301 LTRIEHAIEKIPENL
+2301 LTRIENAIDKISERL
-2316 EKAKQALQEV
+2316 EIVKQKQKEV
-2326 QTQME
+2326 KIQIA

-2338 KTFPREEE
+2338 KTFPKEAE
-2346 LEGKSRRLQELDS
+2346 LSEKSRRLQELDRI
-2359 LLNLDQPEIP
+2359 LNLDQPELPELTDEPAEP
-2369 QITEECV
+2369 QQDETKTK
-2376 EVEEEARRKEI
+2376 EVIDRDVR
-2387 TKDTR
+2387 

>member
-1 MGDRHYQINALYRD
+1 MTSTHYQIDRLYRQ
-15 TLQALAEETERW
+15 TMQSLSEEKNWESFLA
-27 KGFLDCAGYN
+27 FAGNHYH
-37 FKLRFDEQVLL
+37 LRFDEQVLI

-54 ATAVLTI
+54 ASKVHTI
-61 AQWNR
+61 EQWNR
-66 GFHRWVNRGA
+66 NYHHWVNRGA
-76 KGIAVFDEAPD
+76 KGIAVFDDTPD

-93 YYFDISDTHEGKD
+93 YYFDISDTHDGKD
-106 ARKVPIWSYQDAYEA
+106 AK
-121 EVIESLEAAFDIQEK
+121 
-136 NESLPKTIEAAMQA
+136 A
-150 AAEAYRMD
+150 AALWRYDSAAQEAVIKALGVGVCNTMQEAVLAAVKTAADEHILAYVSDLKDAQSGSRLEILED
-158 YLPALKETQGASR
+158 EHLKTCLKEIAV
-171 LSILDEENLS
+171 
-181 LCLTEAAAASSRYL
+181 CSSAYM
-195 ILRRLGFTKEA
+195 IFHRLGAKFPPEA
-206 EALSDSLTLARD
+206 NDMFSLVQD

-224 LQILGS
+224 LQILG
-230 MVSDLSQI
+230 MMTHDLSQTI
-238 ALTEIGKTVRAL
+238 LAEIEKVL
-250 QKEEKEENRTIEQID
+250 CSFQVQKENRTFEIHRNSAYTEEKEKQ
-265 FFAYTKKKEEKGG
+265 GG
-278 AEHETGNQLQPA
+278 TGHEREHTVPNAGRLP
-290 RGLSN
+290 N
-295 SKHHDAGAETGAD
+295 SKHHDAGAKRSAD

-313 NAAAVSKGETKNDIL
+313 NAPAVSQRETKTGIL
-328 SASDGLQTITAPF
+328 PPSDGLQAIAAPF
-341 GNRQTGAQDARAADP
+341 GNRQRGAQDAGAADP
-356 ADDANRRGQR
+356 ADDANRRNQR

-375 LGTENE
+375 LGAEDE

-392 DGTDLQVAYY
+392 GGTDLQVAYY
-402 DRKTEVSKLPFFH
+402 DRKTEVTRLPFF
-415 GDKDIQAILLTT
+415 GRDADVQAILLTT
-427 PHLKVKKSDIRKFFE
+427 PYLKAGKSDIRKFFA
-442 LHRDTEERTSY
+442 LHRDTEERISY

-464 LMLAGDRRVGYKTY
+464 LILAGDRRVGYKTY

-582 KKEYGIGGRY
+582 KKEYGIGGSY
-592 PIKRGLGIDEDHSGA
+592 PIKRGLGIDEDHAGA

-624 KWREA
+624 KWTEA

-637 AAGQYLSPKEKKQY
+637 AIGQYLSPKEKKQY

-666 ESEKEKET
+666 ESEKEKES
-674 QKEWQEETAGESQEE
+674 QREWQEETAGESQEE

-749 KRTAVDTPYRELTEE
+749 KRNAVDTPYRELTEE

-819 RNLTALRLLKK
+819 KNLAALRLLKK

-835 RLASPH
+835 RFADPP
-841 EQEILAGYSGWGGLA
+841 EQEILAGYSGWGGLS
-856 DAFDDTKADWKREY
+856 DAFDETKTDWKREY

-883 AARASTLT
+883 TARASTLT
-891 AFYTPPMVIR
+891 AFYTPPVVIR

-932 EEMKG
+932 EEMKA

-982 NVPFGDFSLADQRY
+982 NVPFGDFCLADQRY

-1006 FFAKTI
+1006 FFAKTL
-1012 DKVRSGGII
+1012 DKVRPGGII

-1038 KYLAQRAELVGA
+1038 KYIAQRAELIGA

-1086 VHLGK
+1086 VYLGK

-1123 SVCAPDER
+1123 SVCTPNER
-1131 IPLSLQLKEAAEK
+1131 IPLSLQLKEAAGK
-1144 IQTALSLPEME
+1144 IQTELSLPEME
-1155 DMESPEETE
+1155 SMESPEETE

-1187 ENSLMREVQISAA
+1187 ENSLMREVPISAA
-1200 AEKRMRGM
+1200 AEKRVRGM

-1245 TAKYGILSARGNR
+1245 TAKYGLLSARGN

-1318 RIDMGFMGRLC
+1318 RIDMGFMERLC

-1350 STENSEEKYLTA
+1350 STKNSEEKYLTA

-1456 TVDRANLKVHQRYGT
+1456 TADRANLKVHQRYGT

-1528 IWKEP
+1528 IWKDP
-1533 ERRNR
+1533 ERRRR
-1538 LCRLY
+1538 LCERY
-1543 NEKFNAIRPREYDGS
+1543 NERFNAIRPREYDGS
-1558 HLRFHG
+1558 HIRFHG

-1732 LSDQSR
+1732 LSDQSK

-1854 SPEGTGYRA
+1854 APEGTGYRA

-2060 NVQQRLIALHDIDCP
+2060 NVQQRLIALHDLDCP

-2085 GRIIRQGNTNK
+2085 GRIIRQGNTNET
-2096 AVKIFRYVTEGTF
+2096 VKIFRYVTEGTF

-2167 IQVSRLKM
+2167 IQVSRLRM

-2301 LTRIEHAIEKIPENL
+2301 LTRIEHVINKIPENL

-2376 EVEEEARRKEI
+2376 EVEEEARTKEI

>member
-1 MGDRHYQINALYRD
+1 M
-15 TLQALAEETERW
+15 
-27 KGFLDCAGYN
+27 
-37 FKLRFDEQVLL
+37 
-48 YAQRPD
+48 
-54 ATAVLTI
+54 
-61 AQWNR
+61 
-66 GFHRWVNRGA
+66 
-76 KGIAVFDEAPD
+76 
-87 TVQKIR
+87 
-93 YYFDISDTHEGKD
+93 
-106 ARKVPIWSYQDAYEA
+106 
-121 EVIESLEAAFDIQEK
+121 
-136 NESLPKTIEAAMQA
+136 
-150 AAEAYRMD
+150 
-158 YLPALKETQGASR
+158 
-171 LSILDEENLS
+171 DEENLS

-206 EALSDSLTLARD
+206 EALTDSLTLARD

-224 LQILGS
+224 LQILGNL
-230 MVSDLSQI
+230 VSDLSQI

-341 GNRQTGAQDARAADP
+341 GNRQTGTQDARAADP
-356 ADDANRRGQR
+356 ADDANRGGQR

-375 LGTENE
+375 LGPENE

-386 SHGDRG
+386 SHGDRA
-392 DGTDLQVAYY
+392 DRTDLQVAYY
-402 DRKTEVSKLPFFH
+402 DRKTEVTRLPFF
-415 GDKDIQAILLTT
+415 GRDADIQAILLTT

-487 SYLSRTAE
+487 SYLKRTAE

-509 LRLLGKLYDTA
+509 LRLLGKLCDTA

-526 EEQESFFAER
+526 EEQGSFFAELPT
-536 SEEKPFFTQE
+536 EKPFFTQE
-546 IIDEVLTR
+546 IIDEVLTC

-574 REENARFL
+574 LEEKAKFL

-592 PIKRGLGIDEDHSGA
+592 PIKRGIGIDEDHSGA

-651 PAWLALQEARKDALA
+651 PAWLALQEARKEALA
-666 ESEKEKET
+666 ESEKEKES

-749 KRTAVDTPYRELTEE
+749 KRNAVDTPYRELTEE

-793 EKPAELFQ
+793 EKPAELLQ

-856 DAFDDTKADWKREY
+856 DAFDDTKAEWKREY

-891 AFYTPPMVIR
+891 AFYTPPVVIR

-918 EPSCGIGNFFGMLP
+918 EPSCGIGNFFGVLP
-932 EEMKG
+932 EEMKA

-951 LAKQL
+951 LARQL

-1006 FFAKTI
+1006 FFAKTL
-1012 DKVRSGGII
+1012 DKVRPGGII

-1086 VHLGK
+1086 VYLGK
-1091 TEDGIPINEYY
+1091 TEDGISINEYY

-1112 LEMQNGRFGKM
+1112 LEIQNGRFGKM
-1123 SVCAPDER
+1123 SVCTPDER

-1144 IQTALSLPEME
+1144 IQTELSLPE
-1155 DMESPEETE
+1155 MESPEETE
-1164 FLPADPSVRNF
+1164 LIPADPSVRNF
-1175 SYCVQDGKIYYR
+1175 SYCVEDGKIYYR
-1187 ENSLMREVQISAA
+1187 ENSLMRVVQISAA
-1200 AEKRMRGM
+1200 AEKRVRGM
-1208 IEIRDTLRKLISAQ
+1208 IEIRDTLRRLIRAQ
-1222 QEERKD
+1222 QEDHSD

-1245 TAKYGILSARGNR
+1245 TAKYGLLSARGN

-1284 KADIFTKRTIRSP
+1284 KADIFTKRTIRGP

-1318 RIDMGFMGRLC
+1318 RIDMGFMERLC

-1388 SEHIAALQKVQPK
+1388 SGHIAALQKVQPK

-1456 TVDRANLKVHQRYGT
+1456 TADRANLKVHQRYGT

-1533 ERRNR
+1533 ERRRR
-1538 LCRLY
+1538 LCERY
-1543 NEKFNAIRPREYDGS
+1543 NERFNAIRPREYDGS

-1854 SPEGTGYRA
+1854 APEGTGYRA

-1910 FQTEMVEGLSARA
+1910 FQTEMVEGLSERA

-2085 GRIIRQGNTNK
+2085 GRIIRQGNTNE

-2167 IQVSRLKM
+2167 IQVSRLRM

-2222 EETFTEM
+2222 EEAFTEM

-2250 QRMKSANPAEIGSYK
+2250 QRMKSPNPAEIGSYK

-2376 EVEEEARRKEI
+2376 EVEEEARTKEM

>member
-1 MGDRHYQINALYRD
+1 MSDRHYQIDALYRKI
-15 TLQALAEETERW
+15 LKELSEEPESW
-27 KGFLDCAGYN
+27 KAFLDCAGYN

-61 AQWNR
+61 EQWNK

-76 KGIAVFDEAPD
+76 KGIAVFDEAAD

-106 ARKVPIWSYQDAYEA
+106 ARKVPLWSYQDAYEA
-121 EVIESLEAAFDIQEK
+121 EVIESLEAAFDMPEK
-136 NESLPKTIEAAMQA
+136 NESLPKTVEAAMQA
-150 AAEAYRMD
+150 AAEEYRMD
-158 YLPALKETQGASR
+158 YLPALKELQGQSR
-171 LSILDEENLS
+171 LCLLDEKNLS
-181 LCLTEAAAASSRYL
+181 LCLTEAAVASSRYL
-195 ILRRLGFTKEA
+195 ILRRLGFPKEA
-206 EALSDSLTLARD
+206 EALTDSLTLARD

-230 MVSDLSQI
+230 MVSDLSQM

-250 QKEEKEENRTIEQID
+250 QKDEKEENRTFEQID
-265 FFAYTKKKEEKGG
+265 FFAYTKKKEERGG
-278 AEHETGNQLQPA
+278 QEHEAGNPLPQA
-290 RGLSN
+290 GGLSN
-295 SKHHDAGAETGAD
+295 SNHHDAGAKRNTDWAI
-308 RALRE
+308 RE
-313 NAAAVSKGETKNDIL
+313 NAPAVSKGETKNDIL
-328 SASDGLQTITAPF
+328 SSSDGLQAAGAPL
-341 GNRQTGAQDARAADP
+341 GNRQAGVRDERAADS
-356 ADDANRRGQR
+356 ADDESGESQR
-366 ETEGRKHDA
+366 EAEGRRYDA
-375 LGTENE
+375 LGAEDEKYRSQSDGNHTDRT
-381 QYPGK
+381 YPE
-386 SHGDRG
+386 
-392 DGTDLQVAYY
+392 VAYY
-402 DRKTEVSKLPFFH
+402 DRKAEVSKLPFFH

-427 PHLKVKKSDIRKFFE
+427 PHLKAKKSDIRKFFE
-442 LHRDTEERTSY
+442 LHRDTEERISY
-453 LREIFNNDYTE
+453 LREIFNNDFTE
-464 LMLAGDRRVGYKTY
+464 LFLENDRRVGYKTY

-487 SYLSRTAE
+487 SYLNRTAE

-526 EEQESFFAER
+526 EEQESFFAELPT
-536 SEEKPFFTQE
+536 ENPFFTQE

-574 REENARFL
+574 LEENAKFL

-592 PIKRGLGIDEDHSGA
+592 PIKSGLGIDEDHSGA

-615 SEGSPKMLL
+615 SEDSPKILL
-624 KWREA
+624 KWTEA

-637 AAGQYLSPKEKKQY
+637 AMGQYLSPKERKQY
-651 PAWLALQEARKDALA
+651 PSWLAIEEARRDALA
-666 ESEKEKET
+666 ESEKEKES
-674 QKEWQEETAGESQEE
+674 QKERQAEKAVESQEE

-704 EYEILSMDNE
+704 EYEILSMDEE
-714 MVELYDGSCPLIH
+714 MVELYDQSCPLIP
-727 KRIPVAQFEERVRQ
+727 KRIPAAQFEERVRQ

-749 KRTAVDTPYRELTEE
+749 ERNAIDTPYREVREE
-764 IKKEENDTGSEPK
+764 SDERPALGNLQKEE
-777 DSLHA
+777 
-782 EAELSAEPSEE
+782 AEPSEE
-793 EKPAELFQ
+793 KREQKEHFQ
-801 YRISDAHFG
+801 YRITDEHFG

-841 EQEILAGYSGWGGLA
+841 EQEILAGYSGWGGLS
-856 DAFDDTKADWKREY
+856 DVFDETKTDWKSEY
-870 AELKTLLAEEEYK
+870 EELKVLLNEEEYK

-891 AFYTPPMVIR
+891 AFYTPPVVIR

-962 ANEGYENTSLPDSFF
+962 ANEGYEKTNLPDSFF

-996 DQEHFLIHDY
+996 DKEHFLIHDY

-1012 DKVRSGGII
+1012 DKVRPGGII

-1072 LKKRERMTDILPSW
+1072 LKKRERMTDIIPSW
-1086 VHLGK
+1086 VYLGK
-1091 TEDGIPINEYY
+1091 TEDGISINEYFI
-1102 LEHPDMILGK
+1102 EHPEMVLGK
-1112 LEMQNGRFGKM
+1112 IEMRSGRFRPI
-1123 SVCAPDER
+1123 SVCAPNENL
-1131 IPLSLQLKEAAEK
+1131 PLSLQLKEAAER
-1144 IQTALSLPEME
+1144 IQTELSLPEL
-1155 DMESPEETE
+1155 ESIESTEETE
-1164 FLPADPSVRNF
+1164 LLPADPSVRNF

-1187 ENSLMREVQISAA
+1187 ENSLMRVVQISAA
-1200 AEKRMRGM
+1200 AETRVRGM
-1208 IEIRDTLRKLISAQ
+1208 IGIRDTLRNLISAQ
-1222 QEERKD
+1222 QEERED

-1236 ELNQKYDAF
+1236 KLNQKYDAF
-1245 TAKYGILSARGNR
+1245 TAKYGLLSARGNR

-1318 RIDMGFMGRLC
+1318 RVDMGFMESLC

-1345 LNPRW
+1345 LNPTW
-1350 STENSEEKYLTA
+1350 TAESSEEKYLTA
-1362 DEYLSGNVREK
+1362 DEYLSGNVRQK
-1373 LKFAALRAQ
+1373 LKFATLRAQ
-1382 LEPESF
+1382 LEPEVF
-1388 SEHIAALQKVQPK
+1388 SEHITALQKVQPK

-1411 LGSTWIPAA
+1411 LGTTWIPEND
-1420 YIEQFLYEFLG
+1420 ITDFLHELLG
-1431 TPRYLQ
+1431 TPRYLKDR
-1437 NHIRVHFSKYT
+1437 IRVRYSKYT
-1448 GEWRIENK
+1448 GQWRVENK
-1456 TVDRANLKVHQRYGT
+1456 SFDTGNLKVYRTYGT
-1471 ERMNAYKIVEQTL
+1471 QRMNAYKIMEQTL
-1484 NLRDVRVFDYFDD
+1484 NLRDARVFDYFENEK
-1497 GHGGKKAVLNQKET
+1497 GTKQAVINAKET
-1511 TIAQEKQMQ
+1511 AIAQEKQMQ
-1520 IKQAFTDW
+1520 IKQVFTDW
-1528 IWKEP
+1528 IWKDP
-1533 ERRNR
+1533 ERRRR
-1538 LCRLY
+1538 LCERY
-1543 NEKFNAIRPREYDGS
+1543 NERFNAIRPREYDGS

-1595 AGKTFEMTAA
+1595 AGKTYEMTAA
-1605 AMESRR
+1605 AMESKR
-1611 LGLCSKPMF
+1611 LGLCQKPMF
-1620 VVPNHLIN
+1620 VVPNHLIE

-1647 KKDFERKNRRRFCSR
+1647 RKDFEKKNRKRFCSR
-1662 IATGEYDAIIIGHS
+1662 IATGEYDAVILGHS
-1676 QFEKIPISTE
+1676 QFEKIPISKE
-1686 RQEALLEQEIEDV
+1686 RQEALLTQEIEAV
-1699 THGIQ
+1699 SCGIQ

-1711 ERLSIKALEKMK
+1711 ERISVKALERMK
-1723 RGLETKLKK
+1723 KGLETKLKK

-1854 SPEGTGYRA
+1854 APEGTGYRA

-1876 MAMFKEIADIQT
+1876 MTMFKEIADIQT

-1896 PQAEFINVSVKPSE
+1896 PQAEFINVSVKPSD
-1910 FQTEMVEGLSARA
+1910 FQREMVEGLSARA

-1968 ACVENVYAIWEAEK
+1968 ACVENVHAIWEAGK

-1988 LIFCDLSTPRKDGYD
+1988 LIFCDLSTPRKDSYD

-2045 VRVLIGSTQKMGAGT
+2045 VRVLLGSTQKMGAGT
-2060 NVQQRLIALHDIDCP
+2060 NVQQRLIALHDLDCP

-2085 GRIIRQGNTNK
+2085 GRIIRQGNTNET
-2096 AVKIFRYVTEGTF
+2096 VKIFRYVTEGTF

-2132 PVRAAEDVDEAALS
+2132 PVRSAEDVDEAALS

-2167 IQVSRLKM
+2167 IQVSRLKV

-2181 SERYELEDRLLRA
+2181 SSRYEMEDELLRV
-2194 YPQKERQYQ
+2194 YPQKERKLKEQIFGYQ
-2203 EAICGYE
+2203 KDMEWLAS
-2210 NDLRRIAALPPS
+2210 LPLS
-2222 EETFTEM
+2222 EEKFTEM
-2229 TLEGRIY
+2229 TLEGRTY

-2241 AAAALLVAC
+2241 AAVALLVAC
-2250 QRMKSANPAEIGSYK
+2250 QRMKSAKPAEIGSYK
-2265 GFAMFLS
+2265 GFRLFLS
-2272 FDTFERQYR
+2272 FDLIERQYL

-2286 EMNYAVILGDDGLGN
+2286 EMNYAVILGNDGIGN
-2301 LTRIEHAIEKIPENL
+2301 LTRIENAIEKIPEKL
-2316 EKAKQALQEV
+2316 AKAKQALQEV

-2346 LEGKSRRLQELDS
+2346 LKEKSRRLQELDS

-2376 EVEEEARRKEI
+2376 EVEEEVRTKEM

>member
-1 MGDRHYQINALYRD
+1 M
-15 TLQALAEETERW
+15 
-27 KGFLDCAGYN
+27 
-37 FKLRFDEQVLL
+37 
-48 YAQRPD
+48 
-54 ATAVLTI
+54 
-61 AQWNR
+61 
-66 GFHRWVNRGA
+66 
-76 KGIAVFDEAPD
+76 
-87 TVQKIR
+87 
-93 YYFDISDTHEGKD
+93 
-106 ARKVPIWSYQDAYEA
+106 
-121 EVIESLEAAFDIQEK
+121 
-136 NESLPKTIEAAMQA
+136 
-150 AAEAYRMD
+150 
-158 YLPALKETQGASR
+158 
-171 LSILDEENLS
+171 
-181 LCLTEAAAASSRYL
+181 
-195 ILRRLGFTKEA
+195 
-206 EALSDSLTLARD
+206 
-218 FNTKET
+218 
-224 LQILGS
+224 
-230 MVSDLSQI
+230 
-238 ALTEIGKTVRAL
+238 
-250 QKEEKEENRTIEQID
+250 
-265 FFAYTKKKEEKGG
+265 
-278 AEHETGNQLQPA
+278 
-290 RGLSN
+290 
-295 SKHHDAGAETGAD
+295 
-308 RALRE
+308 
-313 NAAAVSKGETKNDIL
+313 
-328 SASDGLQTITAPF
+328 
-341 GNRQTGAQDARAADP
+341 
-356 ADDANRRGQR
+356 
-366 ETEGRKHDA
+366 
-375 LGTENE
+375 
-381 QYPGK
+381 
-386 SHGDRG
+386 
-392 DGTDLQVAYY
+392 
-402 DRKTEVSKLPFFH
+402 
-415 GDKDIQAILLTT
+415 
-427 PHLKVKKSDIRKFFE
+427 
-442 LHRDTEERTSY
+442 
-453 LREIFNNDYTE
+453 
-464 LMLAGDRRVGYKTY
+464 
-478 QNVLHLWEG
+478 
-487 SYLSRTAE
+487 
-495 GYYDWGV
+495 
-502 ISEYFDS
+502 
-509 LRLLGKLYDTA
+509 
-520 ERLPSI
+520 
-526 EEQESFFAER
+526 
-536 SEEKPFFTQE
+536 
-546 IIDEVLTR
+546 
-554 GSGFENGKFRI
+554 
-565 YEQFEKNLS
+565 
-574 REENARFL
+574 
-582 KKEYGIGGRY
+582 
-592 PIKRGLGIDEDHSGA
+592 
-607 GIKLRSGF
+607 
-615 SEGSPKMLL
+615 
-624 KWREA
+624 
-629 AKRIGQLI
+629 
-637 AAGQYLSPKEKKQY
+637 
-651 PAWLALQEARKDALA
+651 
-666 ESEKEKET
+666 
-674 QKEWQEETAGESQEE
+674 
-689 NYVFHLGDRVFLGAA
+689 
-704 EYEILSMDNE
+704 
-714 MVELYDGSCPLIH
+714 
-727 KRIPVAQFEERVRQ
+727 
-741 TPGNEHLL
+741 
-749 KRTAVDTPYRELTEE
+749 
-764 IKKEENDTGSEPK
+764 
-777 DSLHA
+777 
-782 EAELSAEPSEE
+782 
-793 EKPAELFQ
+793 
-801 YRISDAHFG
+801 
-810 EGTPKEKFQ
+810 
-819 RNLTALRLLKK
+819 
-830 LESEE
+830 
-835 RLASPH
+835 
-841 EQEILAGYSGWGGLA
+841 
-856 DAFDDTKADWKREY
+856 
-870 AELKTLLAEEEYK
+870 
-883 AARASTLT
+883 
-891 AFYTPPMVIR
+891 
-901 AIYQV
+901 
-906 LMQAG
+906 
-911 MREGNLL
+911 
-918 EPSCGIGNFFGMLP
+918 
-932 EEMKG
+932 
-937 CKTYGVEIDPVSAR
+937 
-951 LAKQL
+951 
-956 YQKTQI
+956 
-962 ANEGYENTSLPDSFF
+962 
-977 DAAVG
+977 
-982 NVPFGDFSLADQRY
+982 
-996 DQEHFLIHDY
+996 IHDY
-1006 FFAKTI
+1006 FFAKTL
-1012 DKVRSGGII
+1012 DKVRPGGII

-1050 IRLPYTVF
+1050 IRLPYTAF
-1058 QKNAGTKVTTDILF
+1058 QKTAGTKVTTDILF

-1086 VHLGK
+1086 VYLGK
-1091 TEDGIPINEYY
+1091 REDGISINEYFI
-1102 LEHPDMILGK
+1102 EHPEMVLGK
-1112 LEMQNGRFGKM
+1112 IEMRSGRFRPI
-1123 SVCAPDER
+1123 SVCAPNENL
-1131 IPLSLQLKEAAEK
+1131 PLSLQLKEAAER
-1144 IQTALSLPEME
+1144 IQTELSLPEL
-1155 DMESPEETE
+1155 ESIESTEETE

-1175 SYCVQDGKIYYR
+1175 SYCMEDGKIYYR
-1187 ENSLMREVQISAA
+1187 ENSLMRQIQISAA
-1200 AEKRMRGM
+1200 AEKRVRGM
-1208 IEIRDTLRKLISAQ
+1208 IEIRDTLRKLITAQ
-1222 QEERKD
+1222 QENHSD

-1236 ELNQKYDAF
+1236 ELNQKYDSF
-1245 TAKYGILSARGNR
+1245 TAKYGLLSARGNR

-1273 EILNEDGSLKK
+1273 EILNEDGSLRK

-1318 RIDMGFMGRLC
+1318 RIDMGFMERLC

-1388 SEHIAALQKVQPK
+1388 SGHIAALQKVQPK

-1511 TIAQEKQMQ
+1511 AIAQEKQMQ
-1520 IKQAFTDW
+1520 IKQGFTDW
-1528 IWKEP
+1528 IWKDP
-1533 ERRNR
+1533 ERRRR
-1538 LCRLY
+1538 LCERY
-1543 NEKFNAIRPREYDGS
+1543 NERFNAIRPREYDGS

-1605 AMESRR
+1605 AMESKR
-1611 LGLCSKPMF
+1611 LGICQKPMF
-1620 VVPNHLIN
+1620 VVPNHLIE

-1647 KKDFERKNRRRFCSR
+1647 RKDFEKKNRKRFYSR
-1662 IATGEYDAIIIGHS
+1662 IATGEYDAVILGHS
-1676 QFEKIPISTE
+1676 QFEKIPISLE
-1686 RQEALLEQEIEDV
+1686 RQEALLTQEIEDISR
-1699 THGIQ
+1699 GIQ
-1704 ELKRQGG
+1704 ELKMQGG
-1711 ERLSIKALEKMK
+1711 ERLSVKALEKMK
-1723 RGLETKLKK
+1723 KGLETKLKK
-1732 LSDQSR
+1732 LGDQSR

-1854 SPEGTGYRA
+1854 APEGTGYRA

-1888 ADMLNLPV
+1888 ADMLKLPV
-1896 PQAEFINVSVKPSE
+1896 PQAEFINISVKASE

-1923 DKIRSKAVP
+1923 DRIRSKAVP

-1968 ACVENVYAIWEAEK
+1968 VCVENVHAIWEAGK

-2003 VYHDIKEKLMQKGV
+2003 VYHDIKEKLMQKSV

-2085 GRIIRQGNTNK
+2085 GRIIRQGNTNE

-2167 IQVSRLKM
+2167 IQVSRLRM

-2241 AAAALLVAC
+2241 AGAALLIAC

-2376 EVEEEARRKEI
+2376 EVEEEARTKEM